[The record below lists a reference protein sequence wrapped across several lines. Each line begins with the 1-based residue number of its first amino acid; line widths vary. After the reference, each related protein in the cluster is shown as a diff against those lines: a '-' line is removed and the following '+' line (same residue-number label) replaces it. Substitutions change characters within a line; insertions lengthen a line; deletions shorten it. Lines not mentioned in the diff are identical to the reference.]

1 MSPSETI
8 AQESGEIKIA
18 KLGKDNYELWSIRV
32 EAYLESKGYASVLE
46 HGHVRPSDVSLAEWR
61 TMHGLDASVTDTQV
75 VVNLQKKDRSARAL
89 IIQCI
94 DDANL
99 KMVKS
104 KTLSAK
110 DIWDKLRQHHEGNA
124 KPFKI
129 RTFMIDKADQL
140 DDLGQK
146 FGDEA
151 MIAYILQALPPS
163 YEMLKQAI
171 RLGENRS
178 VDHVINRLTDEYTER
193 KLSGKFDKLLKNAG
207 ALAVQST
214 QASRDP
220 NCVCRG
226 CKGKGHFAM
235 DPECPKYDAKKNHGR
250 ARNRNKKKKQDSKES
265 ADSNELAEFVLTVKS
280 LDESHSL
287 QDNVANR
294 VSQVNQG
301 EIWILDTGASQHYV
315 GDASLLSN
323 RQSGNLKV
331 QTASG
336 QVVHCDTYGM
346 VRFKLK
352 SGASLS
358 LANVYHLPGAPVN
371 LISTRA
377 LFKSGAKCGWED
389 GKDVMTITYQ
399 GVILAKTLSGTGYA
413 LDFTRIVEDQAHV
426 ATRATVGAPLMEWHR
441 RYGHVPVSSI
451 MELVKS
457 GAVEGLVLTDE
468 KVHDCEPCISS
479 KSRASKFSELA
490 TQVTDVLQRV
500 FMDIGFVA
508 EDQVDFQ
515 GRKAYLAIVD
525 QYSTAKWTFPLKT
538 KSAEEV
544 TRVWIAFRQGVEK
557 MTGRK
562 IKRVRTDNG
571 TEFTNKLIGAD
582 FQSQGILHETS
593 APYTPQQN
601 GTVERFNGSLMAIVR
616 AVLAASKLSWKYWSY
631 ALAYATFV
639 ANRIL
644 HAKLEGK
651 TAYEVFYG
659 KKPKVSH
666 FRPFGSTVYAQ
677 VPKSKRSKLEST
689 SVKGIFIGYDSEY
702 NYRVLVDPDSDHKVI
717 VMRDISVLEHKSEQV
732 GVPEVTTLPVGPDE
746 EKGPVDNDEIVV
758 DELQD
763 CKSYNSFQLAPRFSL
778 SCSSNFIGLVSL
790 VCAKQLHWSGLL
802 APTSYQRGHLR
813 ARPRHFFFRA
823 SHGSAPPT
831 LRTPGMSDS
840 DVPKPT
846 TLTVP
851 PPRPPTQITA
861 FAASDLLR
869 DADGYQDWVL
879 TLCSRMPSDVIDYLK
894 SGVPPTS
901 WPPAYVPLWDHYARA
916 SICAAVDPR
925 LVLPGLSQY
934 FGDTHSGHKIWAA
947 LRTRYGAVSAVD
959 LLPVISRLFSPDLM
973 PDTADAFLQFR
984 DRFENDSRLLNDSD
998 VTTDSLLASHLL
1010 ARMPP
1015 SLSAWR
1021 TTFVNS
1027 QGTSRTLPHAAEIL
1041 DRIYREIKAR
1051 PIDPL
1056 AAATVTAT
1064 SPQRTPPSPC
1074 PNPTCR
1080 KMHWL
1085 RDCPDTTWAAA
1096 FRARK
1101 AASGTTSRAHKKGS
1115 RTIASPAVTSP
1126 TDTERPEPTTFTA
1139 CLLATPS
1146 AFPKSAW
1153 LLDSGANRHM
1163 ANDSTLFSSLRPF
1176 TGPHVAGVAGSLPST
1191 GCGSVRLSTSAGPV
1205 VATDVLLVPSLPCNL
1220 LSVRRLDRL
1229 GFTVSFGSGHAAI
1242 RNSSGTV
1249 VATAR
1254 AIANDLYALNVAP
1267 STCMPNA
1274 LLATPHR
1281 VSLLTLHRRLAHLPV
1296 AQLKNVVQKGLVTG
1310 VDWVYSEEEFRSFHC
1325 NACLASK
1332 AHALPFARSK
1342 SIAPGRLALIH
1353 VDVAQMPRASFGG
1366 HRYMLVIVDDYSRK
1380 QWCLLLT
1387 YKSDVFHR
1395 LRDWILEVE
1404 NATGDRVKTIRSDN
1418 GGEFTLRTF
1427 VDFCVAKGIRRELT
1441 IPYTPQQNGRVERT
1455 NRTIKEGILALLYS
1469 AGADTRLWAEAA
1481 KYFVHCKNLLPHAG
1495 IHGEVPDTRWYG
1507 MAPDVS
1513 SLRTFGCR
1521 AWHCLPSVK
1530 RTDLD
1535 PKAVPLI
1542 FVGLDDHAKAYRL
1555 FDPATRKI
1563 LLSRNVV
1570 FRESE
1575 FPALQPAANTTT
1587 GATPL
1592 PVAAEV
1598 YPDQVDHSEPLL
1610 VASPRSPAPRAAPPG
1625 PAPVASDQGLRRPS
1639 PGRAVPDQDSHAPPA
1654 SDQGPSPASDQGSPT
1669 ASDQGSSDSAISTP
1683 CPSPRPVVPR
1693 PLPAPPSPARSE
1705 SPDPIDLLPR
1715 SSDLASFCL
1724 APEFP
1729 DDLDDALHSPPPV
1742 AYLASGAAALLNN
1755 APPDSTEL
1763 IAPARDPPHWR
1774 AAMATPQ
1781 ADEWRLAAQAEFDSL
1796 SRDFSAFTPIDE
1808 SLVPA
1813 DAKILGSRFVFRT
1826 KRDQHG
1832 QVKSYKG
1839 RLVARGDSQRSG
1851 IDFDETFAPVAKFT
1865 SIRALLALAAAHGY
1879 HVHQADIDKAYL
1891 HGKLDKPLYIRV
1903 PDGIYM
1909 PGKVLQLHR
1918 SLYGLRQAGRIWND
1932 EIDSALSAL
1941 GYAATESDHCVYV
1954 RTAGDERH
1962 YIALYVDDLLMIS
1975 PSLPEIERTLQ
1986 GLEQRYGVKRL
1997 GEAEYIL
2004 GIQIRRSDD
2013 GSITLS
2019 QEQYLKD
2026 VLARFGMSDAHPV
2039 ATPMQPDL
2047 RLEVEL
2053 QPTPFPDRTR
2063 YLQAIGS
2070 LMYASTGTRPDLAY
2084 TVGYL
2089 ARFSR
2094 APSTAAWGAIK
2105 HAFRYVAGT
2114 LSHGL
2119 RFAHGASPPLVGYS
2133 DCNWGACL
2141 SSSKSTMGYNFIYA
2155 GAAVSWSSRLQSRVA
2170 DSTCDAEYL
2179 GLSHAGKEAIFLR
2192 QLFGELGLS
2201 SSEPVLIYGDNQ
2213 GANALTKNPVFHA
2226 RTRHIRLREH
2236 FVRDMVSLGDIVIQ
2250 YITTSEMTADIF
2262 TKALSRDLFARHRGR
2277 LGAGQLAPRFSLSCS
2292 SNFIGLV
2299 SLTHHRL
2306 SSCAHHKDQVDGEQM
2321 PPARQNRPRWE
2332 YGDPA
2337 VKGRNPGRYE
2347 EIDANNKIPHRTRS
2361 QRRDAEQQVMYGSAM
2376 SVSLPPVPSNYEE
2389 AMASPEADKWI
2400 AAIKAELDAMAR
2412 HQVLIDSDL
2421 PSGARALGSK
2431 WVFTRK
2437 ENAQGEVTRYKAR
2450 LVAQGFAQRPGIDY
2464 NETFAPVARP
2474 STMLSL
2480 VGTAAAQG
2488 LFLEQFDF
2496 DSAFLNGTMTEM
2508 GYMKYPK
2515 GWDRPQTG
2523 QALRLVKSMYGTK
2536 QAPREWNAA
2545 VNSLMVERGY
2555 KRSDADSCLYVK
2567 RVDEKFIYITLYVD
2581 DGMVASNDQEFL
2593 DSEIEAFNKVYKL
2606 KRLGPVK
2613 LFLGLEFERTSDYI
2627 FVHQSKYIRDL
2638 VAMYGG
2644 GSVSKHPVKVPM
2656 EPRSDVEHSTDP
2668 FDDVALYQSAVGAL
2682 QYAAHRA
2689 RPDIVTSV
2697 RAAASKVSAPTQAD
2711 WIAVKRIIRYL
2722 QGTVDWGLKF
2732 NHGGSTV
2739 FELYSDASWGDDM
2752 STGKSIGAF
2761 VSILAGAAI
2770 SWQSKQQLMVA
2781 TSTTEAEILAAS
2793 AAAKEAMWLRRLAAD
2808 LELEQPKATLIW
2820 EDNQAVIAIALNPAH
2835 HGRTKHYNVHH
2846 FYIRERV
2853 TAGDIRIKYCK
2864 TGAMTADILTKPL
2877 ARNLFELHR
2886 EGMGMVGAGAR
2897 VLCGGPAEA
2906 AGCLHEIASFWP
2918 SCFSLFST
2926 THSISHL
2933 A

>member
-1 MSPSETI
+1 M
-8 AQESGEIKIA
+8 
-18 KLGKDNYELWSIRV
+18 ELS
-32 EAYLESKGYASVLE
+32 
-46 HGHVRPSDVSLAEWR
+46 
-61 TMHGLDASVTDTQV
+61 
-75 VVNLQKKDRSARAL
+75 
-89 IIQCI
+89 
-94 DDANL
+94 
-99 KMVKS
+99 
-104 KTLSAK
+104 
-110 DIWDKLRQHHEGNA
+110 NA
-124 KPFKI
+124 KYDEDENMGEFLKS
-129 RTFMIDKADQL
+129 MIDKADQL

-146 FGDEA
+146 C
-151 MIAYILQALPPS
+151 
-163 YEMLKQAI
+163 LKQAI

-294 VSQVNQG
+294 VSQLNQG

-441 RYGHVPVSSI
+441 
-451 MELVKS
+451 
-457 GAVEGLVLTDE
+457 AVEGLVLTDE

-689 SVKGIFIGYDSEY
+689 SVKGIFIGYNSEY

-717 VMRDISVLEHKSEQV
+717 VTRDISVLEHKSEQV

-758 DELQD
+758 DKLQ
-763 CKSYNSFQLAPRFSL
+763 
-778 SCSSNFIGLVSL
+778 
-790 VCAKQLHWSGLL
+790 
-802 APTSYQRGHLR
+802 
-813 ARPRHFFFRA
+813 
-823 SHGSAPPT
+823 
-831 LRTPGMSDS
+831 
-840 DVPKPT
+840 
-846 TLTVP
+846 
-851 PPRPPTQITA
+851 
-861 FAASDLLR
+861 
-869 DADGYQDWVL
+869 
-879 TLCSRMPSDVIDYLK
+879 
-894 SGVPPTS
+894 
-901 WPPAYVPLWDHYARA
+901 
-916 SICAAVDPR
+916 
-925 LVLPGLSQY
+925 
-934 FGDTHSGHKIWAA
+934 
-947 LRTRYGAVSAVD
+947 
-959 LLPVISRLFSPDLM
+959 
-973 PDTADAFLQFR
+973 
-984 DRFENDSRLLNDSD
+984 
-998 VTTDSLLASHLL
+998 
-1010 ARMPP
+1010 
-1015 SLSAWR
+1015 
-1021 TTFVNS
+1021 
-1027 QGTSRTLPHAAEIL
+1027 
-1041 DRIYREIKAR
+1041 
-1051 PIDPL
+1051 
-1056 AAATVTAT
+1056 
-1064 SPQRTPPSPC
+1064 
-1074 PNPTCR
+1074 
-1080 KMHWL
+1080 
-1085 RDCPDTTWAAA
+1085 
-1096 FRARK
+1096 
-1101 AASGTTSRAHKKGS
+1101 
-1115 RTIASPAVTSP
+1115 
-1126 TDTERPEPTTFTA
+1126 
-1139 CLLATPS
+1139 
-1146 AFPKSAW
+1146 
-1153 LLDSGANRHM
+1153 
-1163 ANDSTLFSSLRPF
+1163 
-1176 TGPHVAGVAGSLPST
+1176 
-1191 GCGSVRLSTSAGPV
+1191 
-1205 VATDVLLVPSLPCNL
+1205 
-1220 LSVRRLDRL
+1220 
-1229 GFTVSFGSGHAAI
+1229 
-1242 RNSSGTV
+1242 
-1249 VATAR
+1249 
-1254 AIANDLYALNVAP
+1254 
-1267 STCMPNA
+1267 
-1274 LLATPHR
+1274 
-1281 VSLLTLHRRLAHLPV
+1281 
-1296 AQLKNVVQKGLVTG
+1296 
-1310 VDWVYSEEEFRSFHC
+1310 
-1325 NACLASK
+1325 
-1332 AHALPFARSK
+1332 
-1342 SIAPGRLALIH
+1342 
-1353 VDVAQMPRASFGG
+1353 
-1366 HRYMLVIVDDYSRK
+1366 
-1380 QWCLLLT
+1380 
-1387 YKSDVFHR
+1387 
-1395 LRDWILEVE
+1395 
-1404 NATGDRVKTIRSDN
+1404 
-1418 GGEFTLRTF
+1418 
-1427 VDFCVAKGIRRELT
+1427 
-1441 IPYTPQQNGRVERT
+1441 
-1455 NRTIKEGILALLYS
+1455 
-1469 AGADTRLWAEAA
+1469 
-1481 KYFVHCKNLLPHAG
+1481 
-1495 IHGEVPDTRWYG
+1495 
-1507 MAPDVS
+1507 
-1513 SLRTFGCR
+1513 
-1521 AWHCLPSVK
+1521 
-1530 RTDLD
+1530 
-1535 PKAVPLI
+1535 
-1542 FVGLDDHAKAYRL
+1542 
-1555 FDPATRKI
+1555 
-1563 LLSRNVV
+1563 
-1570 FRESE
+1570 
-1575 FPALQPAANTTT
+1575 
-1587 GATPL
+1587 
-1592 PVAAEV
+1592 
-1598 YPDQVDHSEPLL
+1598 
-1610 VASPRSPAPRAAPPG
+1610 
-1625 PAPVASDQGLRRPS
+1625 
-1639 PGRAVPDQDSHAPPA
+1639 
-1654 SDQGPSPASDQGSPT
+1654 
-1669 ASDQGSSDSAISTP
+1669 
-1683 CPSPRPVVPR
+1683 
-1693 PLPAPPSPARSE
+1693 
-1705 SPDPIDLLPR
+1705 
-1715 SSDLASFCL
+1715 
-1724 APEFP
+1724 
-1729 DDLDDALHSPPPV
+1729 
-1742 AYLASGAAALLNN
+1742 
-1755 APPDSTEL
+1755 
-1763 IAPARDPPHWR
+1763 
-1774 AAMATPQ
+1774 
-1781 ADEWRLAAQAEFDSL
+1781 
-1796 SRDFSAFTPIDE
+1796 
-1808 SLVPA
+1808 
-1813 DAKILGSRFVFRT
+1813 
-1826 KRDQHG
+1826 
-1832 QVKSYKG
+1832 
-1839 RLVARGDSQRSG
+1839 
-1851 IDFDETFAPVAKFT
+1851 
-1865 SIRALLALAAAHGY
+1865 
-1879 HVHQADIDKAYL
+1879 
-1891 HGKLDKPLYIRV
+1891 
-1903 PDGIYM
+1903 
-1909 PGKVLQLHR
+1909 
-1918 SLYGLRQAGRIWND
+1918 
-1932 EIDSALSAL
+1932 
-1941 GYAATESDHCVYV
+1941 
-1954 RTAGDERH
+1954 
-1962 YIALYVDDLLMIS
+1962 
-1975 PSLPEIERTLQ
+1975 
-1986 GLEQRYGVKRL
+1986 
-1997 GEAEYIL
+1997 
-2004 GIQIRRSDD
+2004 
-2013 GSITLS
+2013 
-2019 QEQYLKD
+2019 
-2026 VLARFGMSDAHPV
+2026 
-2039 ATPMQPDL
+2039 
-2047 RLEVEL
+2047 
-2053 QPTPFPDRTR
+2053 
-2063 YLQAIGS
+2063 
-2070 LMYASTGTRPDLAY
+2070 
-2084 TVGYL
+2084 
-2089 ARFSR
+2089 
-2094 APSTAAWGAIK
+2094 
-2105 HAFRYVAGT
+2105 
-2114 LSHGL
+2114 
-2119 RFAHGASPPLVGYS
+2119 
-2133 DCNWGACL
+2133 
-2141 SSSKSTMGYNFIYA
+2141 
-2155 GAAVSWSSRLQSRVA
+2155 
-2170 DSTCDAEYL
+2170 
-2179 GLSHAGKEAIFLR
+2179 
-2192 QLFGELGLS
+2192 
-2201 SSEPVLIYGDNQ
+2201 
-2213 GANALTKNPVFHA
+2213 
-2226 RTRHIRLREH
+2226 
-2236 FVRDMVSLGDIVIQ
+2236 
-2250 YITTSEMTADIF
+2250 
-2262 TKALSRDLFARHRGR
+2262 
-2277 LGAGQLAPRFSLSCS
+2277 
-2292 SNFIGLV
+2292 
-2299 SLTHHRL
+2299 
-2306 SSCAHHKDQVDGEQM
+2306 DQVDGEQM

-2431 WVFTRK
+2431 
-2437 ENAQGEVTRYKAR
+2437 
-2450 LVAQGFAQRPGIDY
+2450 FAQRPGIDY

-2474 STMLSL
+2474 STILSL

-2508 GYMKYPK
+2508 VYMNRY
-2515 GWDRPQTG
+2515 
-2523 QALRLVKSMYGTK
+2523 
-2536 QAPREWNAA
+2536 
-2545 VNSLMVERGY
+2545 
-2555 KRSDADSCLYVK
+2555 
-2567 RVDEKFIYITLYVD
+2567 EKFIYITLYVD

-2770 SWQSKQQLMVA
+2770 SWQSKQQSMVA

-2793 AAAKEAMWLRRLAAD
+2793 AAAKEAMWLRRLATD

-2886 EGMGMVGAGAR
+2886 EGMGMVSLGALTRTYGLSSGAGAR

>member
-46 HGHVRPSDVSLAEWR
+46 HGHVRPSDVSLAERR

-129 RTFMIDKADQL
+129 RTLLMELSNAKYDEDENMGEFLKSMIDKADQL

-151 MIAYILQALPPS
+151 MIAYIFQALPPS

-193 KLSGKFDKLLKNAG
+193 KLSGRFDKLLKNAG

-235 DPECPKYDAKKNHGR
+235 DPECPKYDAKKNHGC

-265 ADSNELAEFVLTVKS
+265 ADSNELAKFVLTVKS

-301 EIWILDTGASQHYV
+301 EIWILDTGASQHYI
-315 GDASLLSN
+315 GDAILLSN

-346 VRFKLK
+346 VRFKLR

-399 GVILAKTLSGTGYA
+399 GAIVAKTLSGTGYA
-413 LDFTRIVEDQAHV
+413 LDFTRIVEDQAQV

-451 MELVKS
+451 LELVKS

-500 FMDIGFVA
+500 FMDIRFVA

-601 GTVERFNGSLMAIVR
+601 GTVEHFNGSLMAIVC
-616 AVLAASKLSWKYWSY
+616 AVLAASKLSWKYWLY

-677 VPKSKRSKLEST
+677 VPKSN
-689 SVKGIFIGYDSEY
+689 EY

-717 VMRDISVLEHKSEQV
+717 VTRDIAVLEHKSEQV

-746 EKGPVDNDEIVV
+746 EKGPVDNDDVVV
-758 DELQD
+758 DKLQD
-763 CKSYNSFQLAPRFSL
+763 Q
-778 SCSSNFIGLVSL
+778 
-790 VCAKQLHWSGLL
+790 
-802 APTSYQRGHLR
+802 
-813 ARPRHFFFRA
+813 
-823 SHGSAPPT
+823 
-831 LRTPGMSDS
+831 
-840 DVPKPT
+840 
-846 TLTVP
+846 
-851 PPRPPTQITA
+851 
-861 FAASDLLR
+861 
-869 DADGYQDWVL
+869 
-879 TLCSRMPSDVIDYLK
+879 
-894 SGVPPTS
+894 
-901 WPPAYVPLWDHYARA
+901 
-916 SICAAVDPR
+916 
-925 LVLPGLSQY
+925 
-934 FGDTHSGHKIWAA
+934 
-947 LRTRYGAVSAVD
+947 
-959 LLPVISRLFSPDLM
+959 
-973 PDTADAFLQFR
+973 
-984 DRFENDSRLLNDSD
+984 
-998 VTTDSLLASHLL
+998 
-1010 ARMPP
+1010 
-1015 SLSAWR
+1015 
-1021 TTFVNS
+1021 VN
-1027 QGTSRTLPHAAEIL
+1027 
-1041 DRIYREIKAR
+1041 
-1051 PIDPL
+1051 
-1056 AAATVTAT
+1056 
-1064 SPQRTPPSPC
+1064 
-1074 PNPTCR
+1074 
-1080 KMHWL
+1080 
-1085 RDCPDTTWAAA
+1085 
-1096 FRARK
+1096 
-1101 AASGTTSRAHKKGS
+1101 
-1115 RTIASPAVTSP
+1115 
-1126 TDTERPEPTTFTA
+1126 
-1139 CLLATPS
+1139 
-1146 AFPKSAW
+1146 
-1153 LLDSGANRHM
+1153 
-1163 ANDSTLFSSLRPF
+1163 
-1176 TGPHVAGVAGSLPST
+1176 
-1191 GCGSVRLSTSAGPV
+1191 
-1205 VATDVLLVPSLPCNL
+1205 
-1220 LSVRRLDRL
+1220 
-1229 GFTVSFGSGHAAI
+1229 
-1242 RNSSGTV
+1242 
-1249 VATAR
+1249 
-1254 AIANDLYALNVAP
+1254 
-1267 STCMPNA
+1267 
-1274 LLATPHR
+1274 
-1281 VSLLTLHRRLAHLPV
+1281 
-1296 AQLKNVVQKGLVTG
+1296 
-1310 VDWVYSEEEFRSFHC
+1310 
-1325 NACLASK
+1325 
-1332 AHALPFARSK
+1332 
-1342 SIAPGRLALIH
+1342 
-1353 VDVAQMPRASFGG
+1353 
-1366 HRYMLVIVDDYSRK
+1366 
-1380 QWCLLLT
+1380 
-1387 YKSDVFHR
+1387 
-1395 LRDWILEVE
+1395 
-1404 NATGDRVKTIRSDN
+1404 
-1418 GGEFTLRTF
+1418 
-1427 VDFCVAKGIRRELT
+1427 
-1441 IPYTPQQNGRVERT
+1441 
-1455 NRTIKEGILALLYS
+1455 
-1469 AGADTRLWAEAA
+1469 
-1481 KYFVHCKNLLPHAG
+1481 
-1495 IHGEVPDTRWYG
+1495 
-1507 MAPDVS
+1507 
-1513 SLRTFGCR
+1513 
-1521 AWHCLPSVK
+1521 
-1530 RTDLD
+1530 
-1535 PKAVPLI
+1535 
-1542 FVGLDDHAKAYRL
+1542 
-1555 FDPATRKI
+1555 
-1563 LLSRNVV
+1563 
-1570 FRESE
+1570 
-1575 FPALQPAANTTT
+1575 
-1587 GATPL
+1587 
-1592 PVAAEV
+1592 
-1598 YPDQVDHSEPLL
+1598 
-1610 VASPRSPAPRAAPPG
+1610 
-1625 PAPVASDQGLRRPS
+1625 
-1639 PGRAVPDQDSHAPPA
+1639 
-1654 SDQGPSPASDQGSPT
+1654 
-1669 ASDQGSSDSAISTP
+1669 
-1683 CPSPRPVVPR
+1683 
-1693 PLPAPPSPARSE
+1693 
-1705 SPDPIDLLPR
+1705 
-1715 SSDLASFCL
+1715 
-1724 APEFP
+1724 
-1729 DDLDDALHSPPPV
+1729 
-1742 AYLASGAAALLNN
+1742 
-1755 APPDSTEL
+1755 
-1763 IAPARDPPHWR
+1763 
-1774 AAMATPQ
+1774 
-1781 ADEWRLAAQAEFDSL
+1781 
-1796 SRDFSAFTPIDE
+1796 
-1808 SLVPA
+1808 
-1813 DAKILGSRFVFRT
+1813 
-1826 KRDQHG
+1826 
-1832 QVKSYKG
+1832 
-1839 RLVARGDSQRSG
+1839 
-1851 IDFDETFAPVAKFT
+1851 
-1865 SIRALLALAAAHGY
+1865 
-1879 HVHQADIDKAYL
+1879 
-1891 HGKLDKPLYIRV
+1891 
-1903 PDGIYM
+1903 
-1909 PGKVLQLHR
+1909 
-1918 SLYGLRQAGRIWND
+1918 
-1932 EIDSALSAL
+1932 
-1941 GYAATESDHCVYV
+1941 
-1954 RTAGDERH
+1954 
-1962 YIALYVDDLLMIS
+1962 
-1975 PSLPEIERTLQ
+1975 
-1986 GLEQRYGVKRL
+1986 
-1997 GEAEYIL
+1997 
-2004 GIQIRRSDD
+2004 
-2013 GSITLS
+2013 
-2019 QEQYLKD
+2019 
-2026 VLARFGMSDAHPV
+2026 
-2039 ATPMQPDL
+2039 
-2047 RLEVEL
+2047 
-2053 QPTPFPDRTR
+2053 
-2063 YLQAIGS
+2063 
-2070 LMYASTGTRPDLAY
+2070 
-2084 TVGYL
+2084 
-2089 ARFSR
+2089 
-2094 APSTAAWGAIK
+2094 
-2105 HAFRYVAGT
+2105 
-2114 LSHGL
+2114 
-2119 RFAHGASPPLVGYS
+2119 
-2133 DCNWGACL
+2133 
-2141 SSSKSTMGYNFIYA
+2141 
-2155 GAAVSWSSRLQSRVA
+2155 
-2170 DSTCDAEYL
+2170 
-2179 GLSHAGKEAIFLR
+2179 
-2192 QLFGELGLS
+2192 
-2201 SSEPVLIYGDNQ
+2201 
-2213 GANALTKNPVFHA
+2213 
-2226 RTRHIRLREH
+2226 
-2236 FVRDMVSLGDIVIQ
+2236 
-2250 YITTSEMTADIF
+2250 
-2262 TKALSRDLFARHRGR
+2262 
-2277 LGAGQLAPRFSLSCS
+2277 
-2292 SNFIGLV
+2292 
-2299 SLTHHRL
+2299 
-2306 SSCAHHKDQVDGEQM
+2306 
-2321 PPARQNRPRWE
+2321 
-2332 YGDPA
+2332 DPA

-2347 EIDANNKIPHRTRS
+2347 EIDANNEIPHRTRS

-2376 SVSLPPVPSNYEE
+2376 SVSFPPVPSNYKE
-2389 AMASPEADKWI
+2389 AMPSPKADKWI

-2412 HQVLIDSDL
+2412 HQVLINSDL

-2464 NETFAPVARP
+2464 NKTFAPVARP
-2474 STMLSL
+2474 STILSL

-2496 DSAFLNGTMTEM
+2496 DSAFLNKTMTEM
-2508 GYMKYPK
+2508 VYMKYPK

-2567 RVDEKFIYITLYVD
+2567 RVDEKFIYITLYMD

-2593 DSEIEAFNKVYKL
+2593 DAEIEAFNKVYKL

-2613 LFLGLEFERTSDYI
+2613 LFLGLEFERMSDYI

-2638 VAMYGG
+2638 VAMYIG
-2644 GSVSKHPVKVPM
+2644 GSVSKHLETPHAAVLQNDRQDQTIKRGTHLEPRVSELAKAKGGSRRAQAIQLSQKFYRLPLYLGQRPQALQHPVKVPM
-2656 EPRSDVEHSTDP
+2656 EPRSDVKHSTDP
-2668 FDDVALYQSAVGAL
+2668 FDDVTLYQSA
-2682 QYAAHRA
+2682 
-2689 RPDIVTSV
+2689 
-2697 RAAASKVSAPTQAD
+2697 VSAPTQAD

-2752 STGKSIGAF
+2752 STGKSIGA
-2761 VSILAGAAI
+2761 
-2770 SWQSKQQLMVA
+2770 KQQSMVA

-2793 AAAKEAMWLRRLAAD
+2793 TAAKEAMWLRRLAAD

-2835 HGRTKHYNVHH
+2835 HGRTKHYSVHH

-2886 EGMGMVGAGAR
+2886 EGMGMVSLGALTSGK
-2897 VLCGGPAEA
+2897 VAEA

>member
-129 RTFMIDKADQL
+129 RTLLMELSNAKYDEDENMGEFLKSMIDKADQL

-250 ARNRNKKKKQDSKES
+250 ARNRNKRKKQDSKES

-294 VSQVNQG
+294 VSQLNQG

-525 QYSTAKWTFPLKT
+525 QYSTAKWTFSLKT

-689 SVKGIFIGYDSEY
+689 LVKGIFIGYDSEY

-717 VMRDISVLEHKSEQV
+717 VTRDISVLEHKSEQV

-763 CKSYNSFQLAPRFSL
+763 
-778 SCSSNFIGLVSL
+778 
-790 VCAKQLHWSGLL
+790 
-802 APTSYQRGHLR
+802 
-813 ARPRHFFFRA
+813 
-823 SHGSAPPT
+823 
-831 LRTPGMSDS
+831 
-840 DVPKPT
+840 
-846 TLTVP
+846 
-851 PPRPPTQITA
+851 
-861 FAASDLLR
+861 
-869 DADGYQDWVL
+869 
-879 TLCSRMPSDVIDYLK
+879 
-894 SGVPPTS
+894 
-901 WPPAYVPLWDHYARA
+901 
-916 SICAAVDPR
+916 
-925 LVLPGLSQY
+925 
-934 FGDTHSGHKIWAA
+934 
-947 LRTRYGAVSAVD
+947 
-959 LLPVISRLFSPDLM
+959 
-973 PDTADAFLQFR
+973 
-984 DRFENDSRLLNDSD
+984 
-998 VTTDSLLASHLL
+998 
-1010 ARMPP
+1010 
-1015 SLSAWR
+1015 
-1021 TTFVNS
+1021 
-1027 QGTSRTLPHAAEIL
+1027 
-1041 DRIYREIKAR
+1041 
-1051 PIDPL
+1051 
-1056 AAATVTAT
+1056 
-1064 SPQRTPPSPC
+1064 
-1074 PNPTCR
+1074 
-1080 KMHWL
+1080 
-1085 RDCPDTTWAAA
+1085 
-1096 FRARK
+1096 
-1101 AASGTTSRAHKKGS
+1101 
-1115 RTIASPAVTSP
+1115 
-1126 TDTERPEPTTFTA
+1126 
-1139 CLLATPS
+1139 
-1146 AFPKSAW
+1146 
-1153 LLDSGANRHM
+1153 
-1163 ANDSTLFSSLRPF
+1163 
-1176 TGPHVAGVAGSLPST
+1176 
-1191 GCGSVRLSTSAGPV
+1191 
-1205 VATDVLLVPSLPCNL
+1205 
-1220 LSVRRLDRL
+1220 
-1229 GFTVSFGSGHAAI
+1229 
-1242 RNSSGTV
+1242 
-1249 VATAR
+1249 
-1254 AIANDLYALNVAP
+1254 
-1267 STCMPNA
+1267 
-1274 LLATPHR
+1274 
-1281 VSLLTLHRRLAHLPV
+1281 
-1296 AQLKNVVQKGLVTG
+1296 
-1310 VDWVYSEEEFRSFHC
+1310 
-1325 NACLASK
+1325 
-1332 AHALPFARSK
+1332 
-1342 SIAPGRLALIH
+1342 
-1353 VDVAQMPRASFGG
+1353 
-1366 HRYMLVIVDDYSRK
+1366 
-1380 QWCLLLT
+1380 
-1387 YKSDVFHR
+1387 
-1395 LRDWILEVE
+1395 
-1404 NATGDRVKTIRSDN
+1404 
-1418 GGEFTLRTF
+1418 
-1427 VDFCVAKGIRRELT
+1427 
-1441 IPYTPQQNGRVERT
+1441 
-1455 NRTIKEGILALLYS
+1455 
-1469 AGADTRLWAEAA
+1469 
-1481 KYFVHCKNLLPHAG
+1481 
-1495 IHGEVPDTRWYG
+1495 
-1507 MAPDVS
+1507 
-1513 SLRTFGCR
+1513 
-1521 AWHCLPSVK
+1521 
-1530 RTDLD
+1530 
-1535 PKAVPLI
+1535 
-1542 FVGLDDHAKAYRL
+1542 
-1555 FDPATRKI
+1555 
-1563 LLSRNVV
+1563 
-1570 FRESE
+1570 
-1575 FPALQPAANTTT
+1575 
-1587 GATPL
+1587 
-1592 PVAAEV
+1592 
-1598 YPDQVDHSEPLL
+1598 
-1610 VASPRSPAPRAAPPG
+1610 
-1625 PAPVASDQGLRRPS
+1625 
-1639 PGRAVPDQDSHAPPA
+1639 
-1654 SDQGPSPASDQGSPT
+1654 
-1669 ASDQGSSDSAISTP
+1669 
-1683 CPSPRPVVPR
+1683 
-1693 PLPAPPSPARSE
+1693 
-1705 SPDPIDLLPR
+1705 
-1715 SSDLASFCL
+1715 
-1724 APEFP
+1724 
-1729 DDLDDALHSPPPV
+1729 
-1742 AYLASGAAALLNN
+1742 
-1755 APPDSTEL
+1755 
-1763 IAPARDPPHWR
+1763 
-1774 AAMATPQ
+1774 
-1781 ADEWRLAAQAEFDSL
+1781 
-1796 SRDFSAFTPIDE
+1796 
-1808 SLVPA
+1808 
-1813 DAKILGSRFVFRT
+1813 
-1826 KRDQHG
+1826 
-1832 QVKSYKG
+1832 
-1839 RLVARGDSQRSG
+1839 
-1851 IDFDETFAPVAKFT
+1851 
-1865 SIRALLALAAAHGY
+1865 
-1879 HVHQADIDKAYL
+1879 
-1891 HGKLDKPLYIRV
+1891 
-1903 PDGIYM
+1903 
-1909 PGKVLQLHR
+1909 
-1918 SLYGLRQAGRIWND
+1918 
-1932 EIDSALSAL
+1932 
-1941 GYAATESDHCVYV
+1941 
-1954 RTAGDERH
+1954 
-1962 YIALYVDDLLMIS
+1962 
-1975 PSLPEIERTLQ
+1975 
-1986 GLEQRYGVKRL
+1986 
-1997 GEAEYIL
+1997 
-2004 GIQIRRSDD
+2004 
-2013 GSITLS
+2013 
-2019 QEQYLKD
+2019 
-2026 VLARFGMSDAHPV
+2026 
-2039 ATPMQPDL
+2039 
-2047 RLEVEL
+2047 
-2053 QPTPFPDRTR
+2053 
-2063 YLQAIGS
+2063 
-2070 LMYASTGTRPDLAY
+2070 
-2084 TVGYL
+2084 
-2089 ARFSR
+2089 
-2094 APSTAAWGAIK
+2094 
-2105 HAFRYVAGT
+2105 
-2114 LSHGL
+2114 
-2119 RFAHGASPPLVGYS
+2119 
-2133 DCNWGACL
+2133 
-2141 SSSKSTMGYNFIYA
+2141 
-2155 GAAVSWSSRLQSRVA
+2155 
-2170 DSTCDAEYL
+2170 
-2179 GLSHAGKEAIFLR
+2179 
-2192 QLFGELGLS
+2192 
-2201 SSEPVLIYGDNQ
+2201 
-2213 GANALTKNPVFHA
+2213 
-2226 RTRHIRLREH
+2226 
-2236 FVRDMVSLGDIVIQ
+2236 
-2250 YITTSEMTADIF
+2250 
-2262 TKALSRDLFARHRGR
+2262 
-2277 LGAGQLAPRFSLSCS
+2277 
-2292 SNFIGLV
+2292 
-2299 SLTHHRL
+2299 
-2306 SSCAHHKDQVDGEQM
+2306 QVDGEQM

-2347 EIDANNKIPHRTRS
+2347 EIDANNEIPHRTCS

-2474 STMLSL
+2474 STILSL

-2508 GYMKYPK
+2508 VYMKYPK

-2770 SWQSKQQLMVA
+2770 SWQSKQQSMVA

>member
-1 MSPSETI
+1 MLCLAPSI
-8 AQESGEIKIA
+8 
-18 KLGKDNYELWSIRV
+18 
-32 EAYLESKGYASVLE
+32 
-46 HGHVRPSDVSLAEWR
+46 
-61 TMHGLDASVTDTQV
+61 
-75 VVNLQKKDRSARAL
+75 
-89 IIQCI
+89 
-94 DDANL
+94 
-99 KMVKS
+99 
-104 KTLSAK
+104 
-110 DIWDKLRQHHEGNA
+110 
-124 KPFKI
+124 F
-129 RTFMIDKADQL
+129 
-140 DDLGQK
+140 
-146 FGDEA
+146 
-151 MIAYILQALPPS
+151 
-163 YEMLKQAI
+163 
-171 RLGENRS
+171 RLG
-178 VDHVINRLTDEYTER
+178 
-193 KLSGKFDKLLKNAG
+193 
-207 ALAVQST
+207 
-214 QASRDP
+214 P
-220 NCVCRG
+220 
-226 CKGKGHFAM
+226 
-235 DPECPKYDAKKNHGR
+235 
-250 ARNRNKKKKQDSKES
+250 
-265 ADSNELAEFVLTVKS
+265 
-280 LDESHSL
+280 
-287 QDNVANR
+287 
-294 VSQVNQG
+294 
-301 EIWILDTGASQHYV
+301 
-315 GDASLLSN
+315 
-323 RQSGNLKV
+323 
-331 QTASG
+331 
-336 QVVHCDTYGM
+336 
-346 VRFKLK
+346 
-352 SGASLS
+352 
-358 LANVYHLPGAPVN
+358 
-371 LISTRA
+371 
-377 LFKSGAKCGWED
+377 
-389 GKDVMTITYQ
+389 
-399 GVILAKTLSGTGYA
+399 
-413 LDFTRIVEDQAHV
+413 
-426 ATRATVGAPLMEWHR
+426 
-441 RYGHVPVSSI
+441 
-451 MELVKS
+451 
-457 GAVEGLVLTDE
+457 
-468 KVHDCEPCISS
+468 
-479 KSRASKFSELA
+479 
-490 TQVTDVLQRV
+490 
-500 FMDIGFVA
+500 
-508 EDQVDFQ
+508 
-515 GRKAYLAIVD
+515 
-525 QYSTAKWTFPLKT
+525 
-538 KSAEEV
+538 
-544 TRVWIAFRQGVEK
+544 
-557 MTGRK
+557 
-562 IKRVRTDNG
+562 
-571 TEFTNKLIGAD
+571 
-582 FQSQGILHETS
+582 
-593 APYTPQQN
+593 
-601 GTVERFNGSLMAIVR
+601 
-616 AVLAASKLSWKYWSY
+616 
-631 ALAYATFV
+631 
-639 ANRIL
+639 
-644 HAKLEGK
+644 
-651 TAYEVFYG
+651 
-659 KKPKVSH
+659 
-666 FRPFGSTVYAQ
+666 
-677 VPKSKRSKLEST
+677 
-689 SVKGIFIGYDSEY
+689 
-702 NYRVLVDPDSDHKVI
+702 
-717 VMRDISVLEHKSEQV
+717 
-732 GVPEVTTLPVGPDE
+732 
-746 EKGPVDNDEIVV
+746 
-758 DELQD
+758 
-763 CKSYNSFQLAPRFSL
+763 QLAPRFSL

-790 VCAKQLHWSGLL
+790 
-802 APTSYQRGHLR
+802 RGHLR
-813 ARPRHFFFRA
+813 ARPRHFFFFFRA

-1610 VASPRSPAPRAAPPG
+1610 VASPRSPAPRAAPPAAPPG
-1625 PAPVASDQGLRRPS
+1625 PAPV
-1639 PGRAVPDQDSHAPPA
+1639 A

-2299 SLTHHRL
+2299 SLVRFCGAFIISPVRLRVPTPPSRTATYGAIVKAPRVSPPATNTPTVDERFQIRRARWVDRATKWQQSHLWKDRSTWFSPAPSGVPTSMACFNCGRGGHFSQHCTAERQSPVAVQLSAVADPEVRVPISLERVQTRPL
-2306 SSCAHHKDQVDGEQM
+2306 SSVSASMTRPSC
-2321 PPARQNRPRWE
+2321 PPADPVGRMKEGASSSVDVEIYVVLPMTRPTLRLN
-2332 YGDPA
+2332 A
-2337 VKGRNPGRYE
+2337 VE
-2347 EIDANNKIPHRTRS
+2347 D
-2361 QRRDAEQQVMYGSAM
+2361 
-2376 SVSLPPVPSNYEE
+2376 VPSYADAASRMRRYWGPEVVSSRKAE
-2389 AMASPEADKWI
+2389 RTASPAIVRARNII
-2400 AAIKAELDAMAR
+2400 AWT
-2412 HQVLIDSDL
+2412 L
-2421 PSGARALGSK
+2421 PSGRTLRCLVDSGSEVDLVDQDVVRTDPSFTTSRLTAPLHLRLGTRDKSDRCAVFANALFTSGSLDLGLRAFFICRVTAYDAILGLPFLK
-2431 WVFTRK
+2431 DTGMLVGWGVFT
-2437 ENAQGEVTRYKAR
+2437 
-2450 LVAQGFAQRPGIDY
+2450 
-2464 NETFAPVARP
+2464 VARP
-2474 STMLSL
+2474 GPSQP
-2480 VGTAAAQG
+2480 VAKGTHEWDRAVTVAPICSDHWPRAAQP
-2488 LFLEQFDF
+2488 LLD
-2496 DSAFLNGTMTEM
+2496 
-2508 GYMKYPK
+2508 
-2515 GWDRPQTG
+2515 
-2523 QALRLVKSMYGTK
+2523 V
-2536 QAPREWNAA
+2536 
-2545 VNSLMVERGY
+2545 
-2555 KRSDADSCLYVK
+2555 
-2567 RVDEKFIYITLYVD
+2567 VD
-2581 DGMVASNDQEFL
+2581 DPALEDLSESEARTRLAALLEKYSDVFV
-2593 DSEIEAFNKVYKL
+2593 DSLPMDRLPPYRPVNHEIPLIDPNEKVKPRVYPL
-2606 KRLGPVK
+2606 A
-2613 LFLGLEFERTSDYI
+2613 D
-2627 FVHQSKYIRDL
+2627 KYRSQW
-2638 VAMYGG
+2638 AEHSAKYT
-2644 GSVSKHPVKVPM
+2644 
-2656 EPRSDVEHSTDP
+2656 PRSLLGFWSDRLCGPGLPP
-2668 FDDVALYQSAVGAL
+2668 FPKKNSQTARFVIDL
-2682 QYAAHRA
+2682 RA
-2689 RPDIVTSV
+2689 RNSNTAKRFSPIPDMTSV
-2697 RAAASKVSAPTQAD
+2697 RYEVARSRYRSKFDVAAA
-2711 WIAVKRIIRYL
+2711 
-2722 QGTVDWGLKF
+2722 
-2732 NHGGSTV
+2732 
-2739 FELYSDASWGDDM
+2739 FEQ
-2752 STGKSIGAF
+2752 
-2761 VSILAGAAI
+2761 V
-2770 SWQSKQQLMVA
+2770 
-2781 TSTTEAEILAAS
+2781 
-2793 AAAKEAMWLRRLAAD
+2793 R
-2808 LELEQPKATLIW
+2808 
-2820 EDNQAVIAIALNPAH
+2820 VIPE
-2835 HGRTKHYNVHH
+2835 HGRSHRFRHGHGHVH
-2846 FYIRERV
+2846 V
-2853 TAGDIRIKYCK
+2853 AGDAVR
-2864 TGAMTADILTKPL
+2864 
-2877 ARNLFELHR
+2877 
-2886 EGMGMVGAGAR
+2886 
-2897 VLCGGPAEA
+2897 
-2906 AGCLHEIASFWP
+2906 
-2918 SCFSLFST
+2918 
-2926 THSISHL
+2926 
-2933 A
+2933 

>member
-129 RTFMIDKADQL
+129 RTLLMELSNAKYDEDENMGEFLKSMIDKADQL

-426 ATRATVGAPLMEWHR
+426 ATRATVGAPLMKWHR

-479 KSRASKFSELA
+479 K
-490 TQVTDVLQRV
+490 VL
-500 FMDIGFVA
+500 
-508 EDQVDFQ
+508 
-515 GRKAYLAIVD
+515 
-525 QYSTAKWTFPLKT
+525 
-538 KSAEEV
+538 
-544 TRVWIAFRQGVEK
+544 
-557 MTGRK
+557 
-562 IKRVRTDNG
+562 
-571 TEFTNKLIGAD
+571 
-582 FQSQGILHETS
+582 
-593 APYTPQQN
+593 
-601 GTVERFNGSLMAIVR
+601 
-616 AVLAASKLSWKYWSY
+616 
-631 ALAYATFV
+631 
-639 ANRIL
+639 
-644 HAKLEGK
+644 
-651 TAYEVFYG
+651 
-659 KKPKVSH
+659 H

-717 VMRDISVLEHKSEQV
+717 VTRDISVLEHKSEQV

-763 CKSYNSFQLAPRFSL
+763 
-778 SCSSNFIGLVSL
+778 
-790 VCAKQLHWSGLL
+790 
-802 APTSYQRGHLR
+802 
-813 ARPRHFFFRA
+813 
-823 SHGSAPPT
+823 
-831 LRTPGMSDS
+831 
-840 DVPKPT
+840 
-846 TLTVP
+846 
-851 PPRPPTQITA
+851 
-861 FAASDLLR
+861 
-869 DADGYQDWVL
+869 
-879 TLCSRMPSDVIDYLK
+879 
-894 SGVPPTS
+894 
-901 WPPAYVPLWDHYARA
+901 
-916 SICAAVDPR
+916 
-925 LVLPGLSQY
+925 
-934 FGDTHSGHKIWAA
+934 
-947 LRTRYGAVSAVD
+947 
-959 LLPVISRLFSPDLM
+959 
-973 PDTADAFLQFR
+973 
-984 DRFENDSRLLNDSD
+984 
-998 VTTDSLLASHLL
+998 
-1010 ARMPP
+1010 
-1015 SLSAWR
+1015 
-1021 TTFVNS
+1021 
-1027 QGTSRTLPHAAEIL
+1027 
-1041 DRIYREIKAR
+1041 
-1051 PIDPL
+1051 
-1056 AAATVTAT
+1056 
-1064 SPQRTPPSPC
+1064 
-1074 PNPTCR
+1074 
-1080 KMHWL
+1080 
-1085 RDCPDTTWAAA
+1085 
-1096 FRARK
+1096 
-1101 AASGTTSRAHKKGS
+1101 
-1115 RTIASPAVTSP
+1115 
-1126 TDTERPEPTTFTA
+1126 
-1139 CLLATPS
+1139 
-1146 AFPKSAW
+1146 
-1153 LLDSGANRHM
+1153 
-1163 ANDSTLFSSLRPF
+1163 
-1176 TGPHVAGVAGSLPST
+1176 
-1191 GCGSVRLSTSAGPV
+1191 
-1205 VATDVLLVPSLPCNL
+1205 
-1220 LSVRRLDRL
+1220 
-1229 GFTVSFGSGHAAI
+1229 
-1242 RNSSGTV
+1242 
-1249 VATAR
+1249 
-1254 AIANDLYALNVAP
+1254 
-1267 STCMPNA
+1267 
-1274 LLATPHR
+1274 
-1281 VSLLTLHRRLAHLPV
+1281 
-1296 AQLKNVVQKGLVTG
+1296 
-1310 VDWVYSEEEFRSFHC
+1310 
-1325 NACLASK
+1325 
-1332 AHALPFARSK
+1332 
-1342 SIAPGRLALIH
+1342 
-1353 VDVAQMPRASFGG
+1353 
-1366 HRYMLVIVDDYSRK
+1366 
-1380 QWCLLLT
+1380 
-1387 YKSDVFHR
+1387 
-1395 LRDWILEVE
+1395 
-1404 NATGDRVKTIRSDN
+1404 
-1418 GGEFTLRTF
+1418 
-1427 VDFCVAKGIRRELT
+1427 
-1441 IPYTPQQNGRVERT
+1441 
-1455 NRTIKEGILALLYS
+1455 
-1469 AGADTRLWAEAA
+1469 
-1481 KYFVHCKNLLPHAG
+1481 
-1495 IHGEVPDTRWYG
+1495 
-1507 MAPDVS
+1507 
-1513 SLRTFGCR
+1513 
-1521 AWHCLPSVK
+1521 
-1530 RTDLD
+1530 
-1535 PKAVPLI
+1535 
-1542 FVGLDDHAKAYRL
+1542 
-1555 FDPATRKI
+1555 
-1563 LLSRNVV
+1563 
-1570 FRESE
+1570 
-1575 FPALQPAANTTT
+1575 
-1587 GATPL
+1587 
-1592 PVAAEV
+1592 
-1598 YPDQVDHSEPLL
+1598 
-1610 VASPRSPAPRAAPPG
+1610 
-1625 PAPVASDQGLRRPS
+1625 
-1639 PGRAVPDQDSHAPPA
+1639 
-1654 SDQGPSPASDQGSPT
+1654 
-1669 ASDQGSSDSAISTP
+1669 
-1683 CPSPRPVVPR
+1683 
-1693 PLPAPPSPARSE
+1693 
-1705 SPDPIDLLPR
+1705 
-1715 SSDLASFCL
+1715 
-1724 APEFP
+1724 
-1729 DDLDDALHSPPPV
+1729 
-1742 AYLASGAAALLNN
+1742 
-1755 APPDSTEL
+1755 
-1763 IAPARDPPHWR
+1763 
-1774 AAMATPQ
+1774 
-1781 ADEWRLAAQAEFDSL
+1781 
-1796 SRDFSAFTPIDE
+1796 
-1808 SLVPA
+1808 
-1813 DAKILGSRFVFRT
+1813 
-1826 KRDQHG
+1826 
-1832 QVKSYKG
+1832 
-1839 RLVARGDSQRSG
+1839 
-1851 IDFDETFAPVAKFT
+1851 
-1865 SIRALLALAAAHGY
+1865 
-1879 HVHQADIDKAYL
+1879 
-1891 HGKLDKPLYIRV
+1891 
-1903 PDGIYM
+1903 
-1909 PGKVLQLHR
+1909 
-1918 SLYGLRQAGRIWND
+1918 
-1932 EIDSALSAL
+1932 
-1941 GYAATESDHCVYV
+1941 
-1954 RTAGDERH
+1954 
-1962 YIALYVDDLLMIS
+1962 
-1975 PSLPEIERTLQ
+1975 
-1986 GLEQRYGVKRL
+1986 
-1997 GEAEYIL
+1997 
-2004 GIQIRRSDD
+2004 
-2013 GSITLS
+2013 
-2019 QEQYLKD
+2019 
-2026 VLARFGMSDAHPV
+2026 
-2039 ATPMQPDL
+2039 
-2047 RLEVEL
+2047 
-2053 QPTPFPDRTR
+2053 
-2063 YLQAIGS
+2063 
-2070 LMYASTGTRPDLAY
+2070 
-2084 TVGYL
+2084 
-2089 ARFSR
+2089 
-2094 APSTAAWGAIK
+2094 
-2105 HAFRYVAGT
+2105 
-2114 LSHGL
+2114 
-2119 RFAHGASPPLVGYS
+2119 
-2133 DCNWGACL
+2133 
-2141 SSSKSTMGYNFIYA
+2141 
-2155 GAAVSWSSRLQSRVA
+2155 
-2170 DSTCDAEYL
+2170 
-2179 GLSHAGKEAIFLR
+2179 
-2192 QLFGELGLS
+2192 
-2201 SSEPVLIYGDNQ
+2201 
-2213 GANALTKNPVFHA
+2213 
-2226 RTRHIRLREH
+2226 
-2236 FVRDMVSLGDIVIQ
+2236 
-2250 YITTSEMTADIF
+2250 
-2262 TKALSRDLFARHRGR
+2262 
-2277 LGAGQLAPRFSLSCS
+2277 
-2292 SNFIGLV
+2292 
-2299 SLTHHRL
+2299 
-2306 SSCAHHKDQVDGEQM
+2306 QVDGEQM

-2347 EIDANNKIPHRTRS
+2347 EIDANNEIPHRTRS

-2508 GYMKYPK
+2508 VYMKYPK

-2697 RAAASKVSAPTQAD
+2697 RAAASKVSAPTQVD
-2711 WIAVKRIIRYL
+2711 WIAVKRIIRCL

-2770 SWQSKQQLMVA
+2770 SWQSKQQSMVA

-2926 THSISHL
+2926 THSISHI

>member
-1 MSPSETI
+1 MDDTSPPLATGVHPTFPADQLAALTSLLSGLTTAASGTVTTTTSSSTTRPAFPKHARLDGPKTFANWTRQLRLCLADDIRSYVLDGIVPVDWTPSQRSARDVVARELLANSIDLAEVSAVLDAIPTADLTAPKMYSTLKSRYAPDDATRTLELFSRLWSFRPMPGTVGEFDGWIMEFKAI
-8 AQESGEIKIA
+8 AQEVIDTKTTINDVLATLLLAIA
-18 KLGKDNYELWSIRV
+18 HPS
-32 EAYLESKGYASVLE
+32 LESFKASFTDEQRTQRAL
-46 HGHVRPSDVSLAEWR
+46 PAINSLADRMRVQLRSTNVPSTTSALLASSSRPTRPKCLACRSPSHRVAECPVRAKHPPPGPCRSCKQNHWSFDCKQALENGELDR
-61 TMHGLDASVTDTQV
+61 RLATPCGINAIGTGNIAFVAASGHPITLTGVLHTPGLFVNLLSVSRLCDTDDVRVAFTKHGIDIDKDGNNIAEGTRLEEGLYLLDADHSKCQHLALLSRSQSSVPLLT
-75 VVNLQKKDRSARAL
+75 LHRCLGHLAPSS
-89 IIQCI
+89 IQ
-94 DDANL
+94 
-99 KMVKS
+99 KMVAAGLLEGLGAGYSDEEVEKFVCNAC
-104 KTLSAK
+104 LSAK
-110 DIWDKLRQHHEGNA
+110 GHRL
-124 KPFKI
+124 PFPDSDSHASERLGLVHSDVLSLPERSLTGK
-129 RTFMIDKADQL
+129 RYLVTFL
-140 DDLGQK
+140 DD
-146 FGDEA
+146 
-151 MIAYILQALPPS
+151 YS
-163 YEMLKQAI
+163 
-171 RLGENRS
+171 
-178 VDHVINRLTDEYTER
+178 R
-193 KLSGKFDKLLKNAG
+193 KLWAY
-207 ALAVQST
+207 AI
-214 QASRDP
+214 
-220 NCVCRG
+220 
-226 CKGKGHFAM
+226 GHKSEVFSVF
-235 DPECPKYDAKKNHGR
+235 KTW
-250 ARNRNKKKKQDSKES
+250 
-265 ADSNELAEFVLTVKS
+265 LAEVEL
-280 LDESHSL
+280 E
-287 QDNVANR
+287 
-294 VSQVNQG
+294 
-301 EIWILDTGASQHYV
+301 TGAT
-315 GDASLLSN
+315 
-323 RQSGNLKV
+323 LKV
-331 QTASG
+331 
-336 QVVHCDTYGM
+336 
-346 VRFKLK
+346 L
-352 SGASLS
+352 
-358 LANVYHLPGAPVN
+358 
-371 LISTRA
+371 
-377 LFKSGAKCGWED
+377 
-389 GKDVMTITYQ
+389 
-399 GVILAKTLSGTGYA
+399 
-413 LDFTRIVEDQAHV
+413 
-426 ATRATVGAPLMEWHR
+426 
-441 RYGHVPVSSI
+441 
-451 MELVKS
+451 
-457 GAVEGLVLTDE
+457 
-468 KVHDCEPCISS
+468 
-479 KSRASKFSELA
+479 
-490 TQVTDVLQRV
+490 
-500 FMDIGFVA
+500 
-508 EDQVDFQ
+508 
-515 GRKAYLAIVD
+515 
-525 QYSTAKWTFPLKT
+525 
-538 KSAEEV
+538 
-544 TRVWIAFRQGVEK
+544 
-557 MTGRK
+557 
-562 IKRVRTDNG
+562 RTDNG
-571 TEFTNKLIGAD
+571 GEYCSRAFTEFCKARGTRRQYSI
-582 FQSQGILHETS
+582 
-593 APYTPQQN
+593 PRTPQQN
-601 GTVERFNGSLMAIVR
+601 GRAERVNRSIVEGI
-616 AVLAASKLSWKYWSY
+616 LALLADAHLPKTFWEEAAAYFVYCKNLVQHSALDKATPNSVWQGGRTTAS
-631 ALAYATFV
+631 AL
-639 ANRIL
+639 
-644 HAKLEGK
+644 H
-651 TAYEVFYG
+651 
-659 KKPKVSH
+659 
-666 FRPFGSTVYAQ
+666 PFGCAAWLTVA
-677 VPKSKRSKLEST
+677 PELRSKLDPKAVRVLFT
-689 SVKGIFIGYDSEY
+689 GYDLASKAFRFYDTATKKVTLGRNATFLDTEFPGLRCDSAEQDDDTHFASAPFADPHTTVKPWTPLPQAPPDPLDAQPPDFST
-702 NYRVLVDPDSDHKVI
+702 YREPASAEE
-717 VMRDISVLEHKSEQV
+717 S
-732 GVPEVTTLPVGPDE
+732 PDE
-746 EKGPVDNDEIVV
+746 LDLIGHHSRDESPDEIDFLARHHRAFIATDDDNPEAEAIQPVKSITSDPQTWREAMSSDKREVWAKAATAEFNSMRNDFKVFTIDDRSTVPAGATVV
-758 DELQD
+758 TSKFVWKTKRNALGEITGHKARLVAQGNRQRDGIDFTDTFAPVARFSSIRSLLALAATNGLHVHQADIDKAYLHGNLDHDIWMTAPRGFDLPGDKVLRLRRSIYGLKQAGRIWNRHIDASLRDLGYTATGTDHCVYSRLDDRQHPHYIALYVDDLLMISPDLAEIERVISGLEQRYGVKRLGPAEYILGIQIRRLD
-763 CKSYNSFQLAPRFSL
+763 DGSVALSQERYIMDVLARFHFDTTTRGTTVPMTPGLSLTACKSYNSFQLAPRFSL

-790 VCAKQLHWSGLL
+790 
-802 APTSYQRGHLR
+802 RGHLR
-813 ARPRHFFFRA
+813 ARPRHFFFFFRA

-2299 SLTHHRL
+2299 SLLCASYRRPGSSHRT
-2306 SSCAHHKDQVDGEQM
+2306 DQVLVSTG
-2321 PPARQNRPRWE
+2321 NR
-2332 YGDPA
+2332 
-2337 VKGRNPGRYE
+2337 
-2347 EIDANNKIPHRTRS
+2347 
-2361 QRRDAEQQVMYGSAM
+2361 
-2376 SVSLPPVPSNYEE
+2376 LPPLHCEE
-2389 AMASPEADKWI
+2389 STLRSA
-2400 AAIKAELDAMAR
+2400 
-2412 HQVLIDSDL
+2412 QDL
-2421 PSGARALGSK
+2421 GARS
-2431 WVFTRK
+2431 
-2437 ENAQGEVTRYKAR
+2437 E
-2450 LVAQGFAQRPGIDY
+2450 PG
-2464 NETFAPVARP
+2464 
-2474 STMLSL
+2474 
-2480 VGTAAAQG
+2480 
-2488 LFLEQFDF
+2488 
-2496 DSAFLNGTMTEM
+2496 
-2508 GYMKYPK
+2508 
-2515 GWDRPQTG
+2515 
-2523 QALRLVKSMYGTK
+2523 
-2536 QAPREWNAA
+2536 
-2545 VNSLMVERGY
+2545 
-2555 KRSDADSCLYVK
+2555 
-2567 RVDEKFIYITLYVD
+2567 
-2581 DGMVASNDQEFL
+2581 
-2593 DSEIEAFNKVYKL
+2593 
-2606 KRLGPVK
+2606 
-2613 LFLGLEFERTSDYI
+2613 
-2627 FVHQSKYIRDL
+2627 
-2638 VAMYGG
+2638 
-2644 GSVSKHPVKVPM
+2644 
-2656 EPRSDVEHSTDP
+2656 
-2668 FDDVALYQSAVGAL
+2668 
-2682 QYAAHRA
+2682 
-2689 RPDIVTSV
+2689 
-2697 RAAASKVSAPTQAD
+2697 
-2711 WIAVKRIIRYL
+2711 
-2722 QGTVDWGLKF
+2722 
-2732 NHGGSTV
+2732 
-2739 FELYSDASWGDDM
+2739 
-2752 STGKSIGAF
+2752 
-2761 VSILAGAAI
+2761 
-2770 SWQSKQQLMVA
+2770 
-2781 TSTTEAEILAAS
+2781 
-2793 AAAKEAMWLRRLAAD
+2793 AD
-2808 LELEQPKATLIW
+2808 L
-2820 EDNQAVIAIALNPAH
+2820 
-2835 HGRTKHYNVHH
+2835 
-2846 FYIRERV
+2846 
-2853 TAGDIRIKYCK
+2853 
-2864 TGAMTADILTKPL
+2864 
-2877 ARNLFELHR
+2877 
-2886 EGMGMVGAGAR
+2886 GAR
-2897 VLCGGPAEA
+2897 SVPGAPAQDLGAQSEA
-2906 AGCLHEIASFWP
+2906 G
-2918 SCFSLFST
+2918 T
-2926 THSISHL
+2926 
-2933 A
+2933 

>member
-1 MSPSETI
+1 MVNSEVSLKPLLATNVPMIFTLLVSINFTETGHCFVYLRDILEEVAELTGLALQEDSCFDYCVVDDAATSSTHSTPCLASCRYDQLAAFTAATDSSDKVLGLTGFRHRLVASRSNHYLETLHIKARLPFVNITTRPQGRVDAPVPSGAPSASKHDLLVREKREASPSDRISGNLRPNTEPDSTDDKLVNSEDHANLPTYSEGRTTMTDLMLEAFLQEIVLDPWRPNGTWGDVLIVRMDPGSSETLLQQQVMSPSETI

-129 RTFMIDKADQL
+129 RTLLMELSNAKYDEDENMGEFLKSMIDKADQL

-631 ALAYATFV
+631 VLAYATFV

-651 TAYEVFYG
+651 TAHEVFYG

-717 VMRDISVLEHKSEQV
+717 VTRDISVLEHKSEQV

-763 CKSYNSFQLAPRFSL
+763 
-778 SCSSNFIGLVSL
+778 
-790 VCAKQLHWSGLL
+790 
-802 APTSYQRGHLR
+802 
-813 ARPRHFFFRA
+813 
-823 SHGSAPPT
+823 
-831 LRTPGMSDS
+831 
-840 DVPKPT
+840 
-846 TLTVP
+846 
-851 PPRPPTQITA
+851 
-861 FAASDLLR
+861 
-869 DADGYQDWVL
+869 
-879 TLCSRMPSDVIDYLK
+879 
-894 SGVPPTS
+894 
-901 WPPAYVPLWDHYARA
+901 
-916 SICAAVDPR
+916 
-925 LVLPGLSQY
+925 
-934 FGDTHSGHKIWAA
+934 
-947 LRTRYGAVSAVD
+947 
-959 LLPVISRLFSPDLM
+959 
-973 PDTADAFLQFR
+973 
-984 DRFENDSRLLNDSD
+984 
-998 VTTDSLLASHLL
+998 
-1010 ARMPP
+1010 
-1015 SLSAWR
+1015 
-1021 TTFVNS
+1021 
-1027 QGTSRTLPHAAEIL
+1027 
-1041 DRIYREIKAR
+1041 
-1051 PIDPL
+1051 
-1056 AAATVTAT
+1056 
-1064 SPQRTPPSPC
+1064 
-1074 PNPTCR
+1074 
-1080 KMHWL
+1080 
-1085 RDCPDTTWAAA
+1085 
-1096 FRARK
+1096 
-1101 AASGTTSRAHKKGS
+1101 
-1115 RTIASPAVTSP
+1115 
-1126 TDTERPEPTTFTA
+1126 
-1139 CLLATPS
+1139 
-1146 AFPKSAW
+1146 
-1153 LLDSGANRHM
+1153 
-1163 ANDSTLFSSLRPF
+1163 
-1176 TGPHVAGVAGSLPST
+1176 
-1191 GCGSVRLSTSAGPV
+1191 
-1205 VATDVLLVPSLPCNL
+1205 
-1220 LSVRRLDRL
+1220 
-1229 GFTVSFGSGHAAI
+1229 
-1242 RNSSGTV
+1242 
-1249 VATAR
+1249 
-1254 AIANDLYALNVAP
+1254 
-1267 STCMPNA
+1267 
-1274 LLATPHR
+1274 
-1281 VSLLTLHRRLAHLPV
+1281 
-1296 AQLKNVVQKGLVTG
+1296 
-1310 VDWVYSEEEFRSFHC
+1310 
-1325 NACLASK
+1325 
-1332 AHALPFARSK
+1332 
-1342 SIAPGRLALIH
+1342 
-1353 VDVAQMPRASFGG
+1353 
-1366 HRYMLVIVDDYSRK
+1366 
-1380 QWCLLLT
+1380 
-1387 YKSDVFHR
+1387 
-1395 LRDWILEVE
+1395 
-1404 NATGDRVKTIRSDN
+1404 
-1418 GGEFTLRTF
+1418 
-1427 VDFCVAKGIRRELT
+1427 
-1441 IPYTPQQNGRVERT
+1441 
-1455 NRTIKEGILALLYS
+1455 
-1469 AGADTRLWAEAA
+1469 
-1481 KYFVHCKNLLPHAG
+1481 
-1495 IHGEVPDTRWYG
+1495 
-1507 MAPDVS
+1507 
-1513 SLRTFGCR
+1513 
-1521 AWHCLPSVK
+1521 
-1530 RTDLD
+1530 
-1535 PKAVPLI
+1535 
-1542 FVGLDDHAKAYRL
+1542 
-1555 FDPATRKI
+1555 
-1563 LLSRNVV
+1563 
-1570 FRESE
+1570 
-1575 FPALQPAANTTT
+1575 
-1587 GATPL
+1587 
-1592 PVAAEV
+1592 
-1598 YPDQVDHSEPLL
+1598 
-1610 VASPRSPAPRAAPPG
+1610 
-1625 PAPVASDQGLRRPS
+1625 
-1639 PGRAVPDQDSHAPPA
+1639 
-1654 SDQGPSPASDQGSPT
+1654 
-1669 ASDQGSSDSAISTP
+1669 
-1683 CPSPRPVVPR
+1683 
-1693 PLPAPPSPARSE
+1693 
-1705 SPDPIDLLPR
+1705 
-1715 SSDLASFCL
+1715 
-1724 APEFP
+1724 
-1729 DDLDDALHSPPPV
+1729 
-1742 AYLASGAAALLNN
+1742 
-1755 APPDSTEL
+1755 
-1763 IAPARDPPHWR
+1763 
-1774 AAMATPQ
+1774 
-1781 ADEWRLAAQAEFDSL
+1781 
-1796 SRDFSAFTPIDE
+1796 
-1808 SLVPA
+1808 
-1813 DAKILGSRFVFRT
+1813 
-1826 KRDQHG
+1826 
-1832 QVKSYKG
+1832 
-1839 RLVARGDSQRSG
+1839 
-1851 IDFDETFAPVAKFT
+1851 
-1865 SIRALLALAAAHGY
+1865 
-1879 HVHQADIDKAYL
+1879 
-1891 HGKLDKPLYIRV
+1891 
-1903 PDGIYM
+1903 
-1909 PGKVLQLHR
+1909 
-1918 SLYGLRQAGRIWND
+1918 
-1932 EIDSALSAL
+1932 
-1941 GYAATESDHCVYV
+1941 
-1954 RTAGDERH
+1954 
-1962 YIALYVDDLLMIS
+1962 
-1975 PSLPEIERTLQ
+1975 
-1986 GLEQRYGVKRL
+1986 
-1997 GEAEYIL
+1997 
-2004 GIQIRRSDD
+2004 
-2013 GSITLS
+2013 
-2019 QEQYLKD
+2019 
-2026 VLARFGMSDAHPV
+2026 
-2039 ATPMQPDL
+2039 
-2047 RLEVEL
+2047 
-2053 QPTPFPDRTR
+2053 
-2063 YLQAIGS
+2063 
-2070 LMYASTGTRPDLAY
+2070 
-2084 TVGYL
+2084 
-2089 ARFSR
+2089 
-2094 APSTAAWGAIK
+2094 
-2105 HAFRYVAGT
+2105 
-2114 LSHGL
+2114 
-2119 RFAHGASPPLVGYS
+2119 
-2133 DCNWGACL
+2133 
-2141 SSSKSTMGYNFIYA
+2141 
-2155 GAAVSWSSRLQSRVA
+2155 
-2170 DSTCDAEYL
+2170 
-2179 GLSHAGKEAIFLR
+2179 
-2192 QLFGELGLS
+2192 
-2201 SSEPVLIYGDNQ
+2201 
-2213 GANALTKNPVFHA
+2213 
-2226 RTRHIRLREH
+2226 
-2236 FVRDMVSLGDIVIQ
+2236 
-2250 YITTSEMTADIF
+2250 
-2262 TKALSRDLFARHRGR
+2262 
-2277 LGAGQLAPRFSLSCS
+2277 
-2292 SNFIGLV
+2292 
-2299 SLTHHRL
+2299 
-2306 SSCAHHKDQVDGEQM
+2306 QVDGEQM

-2347 EIDANNKIPHRTRS
+2347 EIDANNEIPHRTRS

-2450 LVAQGFAQRPGIDY
+2450 LVAQGFAQRPGIEY

-2474 STMLSL
+2474 STILSL

-2508 GYMKYPK
+2508 VYMKYPK

-2770 SWQSKQQLMVA
+2770 SWQSKQQSMVA

-2886 EGMGMVGAGAR
+2886 EGMGMGDGKAR
-2897 VLCGGPAEA
+2897 VWDANVEYSKYSKRRCMGVFVCCDQSCPGKRRPHTSLSTASRSKLFQEETPQLVTGRPKKAATRKHLAPNVERPSDELPPCPITSCNGPMRHILCSATIARGQREECPGEIYIWHSGYHLHPPPPVSRPSPQHLEELRQLRKAAPQASAAELRMGQMTA
-2906 AGCLHEIASFWP
+2906 FPQDPRHRPSASKICPVFDSTRSISRYAPRVGHSKRNRALPDTLMSAIEAVANAGCLAYIEIPGQRQGQPLAEQIHDPDPRKQPRNDGSRSKSKITSNSLTDSETSFGIQTPQMKARLSETIDDRLVEGNLGWPTDAHNTYFRDNWVLLATVCYSPSARRWFPILYSVGNHERSGFYRRNFAHLFQILDDANYSVEDIVNGVTFVVDYSSAQISGLRQAISDWYVARKTADVGRLNVTPNQVSQWTAEAIQIGEKAASGCAFH
-2918 SCFSLFST
+2918 FIEQVRRFGVRHLST
-2926 THSISHL
+2926 QTERERFAMLVNTMRNAKSHASIESM
-2933 A
+2933 AKRTIDEFPVSENWIK

>member
-1 MSPSETI
+1 MLWPFLSMSMP
-8 AQESGEIKIA
+8 
-18 KLGKDNYELWSIRV
+18 
-32 EAYLESKGYASVLE
+32 
-46 HGHVRPSDVSLAEWR
+46 
-61 TMHGLDASVTDTQV
+61 
-75 VVNLQKKDRSARAL
+75 
-89 IIQCI
+89 C
-94 DDANL
+94 
-99 KMVKS
+99 
-104 KTLSAK
+104 
-110 DIWDKLRQHHEGNA
+110 
-124 KPFKI
+124 F
-129 RTFMIDKADQL
+129 
-140 DDLGQK
+140 
-146 FGDEA
+146 
-151 MIAYILQALPPS
+151 
-163 YEMLKQAI
+163 
-171 RLGENRS
+171 
-178 VDHVINRLTDEYTER
+178 
-193 KLSGKFDKLLKNAG
+193 AG
-207 ALAVQST
+207 
-214 QASRDP
+214 
-220 NCVCRG
+220 
-226 CKGKGHFAM
+226 
-235 DPECPKYDAKKNHGR
+235 
-250 ARNRNKKKKQDSKES
+250 
-265 ADSNELAEFVLTVKS
+265 
-280 LDESHSL
+280 
-287 QDNVANR
+287 
-294 VSQVNQG
+294 
-301 EIWILDTGASQHYV
+301 
-315 GDASLLSN
+315 
-323 RQSGNLKV
+323 
-331 QTASG
+331 
-336 QVVHCDTYGM
+336 
-346 VRFKLK
+346 
-352 SGASLS
+352 
-358 LANVYHLPGAPVN
+358 
-371 LISTRA
+371 
-377 LFKSGAKCGWED
+377 
-389 GKDVMTITYQ
+389 
-399 GVILAKTLSGTGYA
+399 
-413 LDFTRIVEDQAHV
+413 
-426 ATRATVGAPLMEWHR
+426 
-441 RYGHVPVSSI
+441 
-451 MELVKS
+451 
-457 GAVEGLVLTDE
+457 
-468 KVHDCEPCISS
+468 
-479 KSRASKFSELA
+479 
-490 TQVTDVLQRV
+490 
-500 FMDIGFVA
+500 
-508 EDQVDFQ
+508 
-515 GRKAYLAIVD
+515 
-525 QYSTAKWTFPLKT
+525 
-538 KSAEEV
+538 
-544 TRVWIAFRQGVEK
+544 
-557 MTGRK
+557 
-562 IKRVRTDNG
+562 
-571 TEFTNKLIGAD
+571 
-582 FQSQGILHETS
+582 
-593 APYTPQQN
+593 
-601 GTVERFNGSLMAIVR
+601 
-616 AVLAASKLSWKYWSY
+616 
-631 ALAYATFV
+631 
-639 ANRIL
+639 
-644 HAKLEGK
+644 
-651 TAYEVFYG
+651 
-659 KKPKVSH
+659 
-666 FRPFGSTVYAQ
+666 
-677 VPKSKRSKLEST
+677 
-689 SVKGIFIGYDSEY
+689 
-702 NYRVLVDPDSDHKVI
+702 
-717 VMRDISVLEHKSEQV
+717 
-732 GVPEVTTLPVGPDE
+732 
-746 EKGPVDNDEIVV
+746 
-758 DELQD
+758 
-763 CKSYNSFQLAPRFSL
+763 QLAPRFSL

-790 VCAKQLHWSGLL
+790 
-802 APTSYQRGHLR
+802 RGHLR

-1101 AASGTTSRAHKKGS
+1101 AASGTTSRAHKKGF

-2299 SLTHHRL
+2299 SL
-2306 SSCAHHKDQVDGEQM
+2306 
-2321 PPARQNRPRWE
+2321 
-2332 YGDPA
+2332 
-2337 VKGRNPGRYE
+2337 
-2347 EIDANNKIPHRTRS
+2347 
-2361 QRRDAEQQVMYGSAM
+2361 
-2376 SVSLPPVPSNYEE
+2376 
-2389 AMASPEADKWI
+2389 
-2400 AAIKAELDAMAR
+2400 
-2412 HQVLIDSDL
+2412 
-2421 PSGARALGSK
+2421 
-2431 WVFTRK
+2431 
-2437 ENAQGEVTRYKAR
+2437 
-2450 LVAQGFAQRPGIDY
+2450 
-2464 NETFAPVARP
+2464 
-2474 STMLSL
+2474 
-2480 VGTAAAQG
+2480 
-2488 LFLEQFDF
+2488 
-2496 DSAFLNGTMTEM
+2496 
-2508 GYMKYPK
+2508 
-2515 GWDRPQTG
+2515 
-2523 QALRLVKSMYGTK
+2523 
-2536 QAPREWNAA
+2536 
-2545 VNSLMVERGY
+2545 
-2555 KRSDADSCLYVK
+2555 
-2567 RVDEKFIYITLYVD
+2567 
-2581 DGMVASNDQEFL
+2581 
-2593 DSEIEAFNKVYKL
+2593 
-2606 KRLGPVK
+2606 
-2613 LFLGLEFERTSDYI
+2613 
-2627 FVHQSKYIRDL
+2627 
-2638 VAMYGG
+2638 
-2644 GSVSKHPVKVPM
+2644 
-2656 EPRSDVEHSTDP
+2656 
-2668 FDDVALYQSAVGAL
+2668 
-2682 QYAAHRA
+2682 
-2689 RPDIVTSV
+2689 V
-2697 RAAASKVSAPTQAD
+2697 R
-2711 WIAVKRIIRYL
+2711 
-2722 QGTVDWGLKF
+2722 
-2732 NHGGSTV
+2732 
-2739 FELYSDASWGDDM
+2739 
-2752 STGKSIGAF
+2752 
-2761 VSILAGAAI
+2761 
-2770 SWQSKQQLMVA
+2770 
-2781 TSTTEAEILAAS
+2781 
-2793 AAAKEAMWLRRLAAD
+2793 
-2808 LELEQPKATLIW
+2808 
-2820 EDNQAVIAIALNPAH
+2820 
-2835 HGRTKHYNVHH
+2835 
-2846 FYIRERV
+2846 
-2853 TAGDIRIKYCK
+2853 
-2864 TGAMTADILTKPL
+2864 
-2877 ARNLFELHR
+2877 
-2886 EGMGMVGAGAR
+2886 
-2897 VLCGGPAEA
+2897 
-2906 AGCLHEIASFWP
+2906 
-2918 SCFSLFST
+2918 
-2926 THSISHL
+2926 
-2933 A
+2933 

>member
-1 MSPSETI
+1 MRPARSARLSPGP
-8 AQESGEIKIA
+8 SGEWIPHKYILGIQIRRLEDGSIALSQERYIMDVLARFHFDTTTRGATVPMTPGLSLTAVPGQGTERIRSWYLQAIGSLLYISLGTRPDIAFAVSYLSRFANNPGRRHWVAVKHVLRYLRATYRDELLYACGPTKITGVVGYSDA
-18 KLGKDNYELWSIRV
+18 NWGACVDTSISTMGFVFYLAGSAVSWSSKRQTRVADSTTDAEYLALSHAGKEAIYLTQLLSEL
-32 EAYLESKGYASVLE
+32 
-46 HGHVRPSDVSLAEWR
+46 HVRPVDAAHIFTDNEAAAAVAHDPVHTSGTRHIRLREHFVRDMVHQGDISLSHVGTANMVADIFTKALGPKIFGVHCYALGLR
-61 TMHGLDASVTDTQV
+61 TRHPRLKSTSRSRGGGV
-75 VVNLQKKDRSARAL
+75 VDRIEL
-89 IIQCI
+89 IEYF
-94 DDANL
+94 
-99 KMVKS
+99 V
-104 KTLSAK
+104 
-110 DIWDKLRQHHEGNA
+110 
-124 KPFKI
+124 
-129 RTFMIDKADQL
+129 ADQ
-140 DDLGQK
+140 
-146 FGDEA
+146 GDSTA
-151 MIAYILQALPPS
+151 MPS
-163 YEMLKQAI
+163 A
-171 RLGENRS
+171 
-178 VDHVINRLTDEYTER
+178 TE
-193 KLSGKFDKLLKNAG
+193 
-207 ALAVQST
+207 
-214 QASRDP
+214 
-220 NCVCRG
+220 
-226 CKGKGHFAM
+226 
-235 DPECPKYDAKKNHGR
+235 
-250 ARNRNKKKKQDSKES
+250 
-265 ADSNELAEFVLTVKS
+265 
-280 LDESHSL
+280 
-287 QDNVANR
+287 
-294 VSQVNQG
+294 
-301 EIWILDTGASQHYV
+301 I
-315 GDASLLSN
+315 
-323 RQSGNLKV
+323 
-331 QTASG
+331 
-336 QVVHCDTYGM
+336 
-346 VRFKLK
+346 
-352 SGASLS
+352 
-358 LANVYHLPGAPVN
+358 
-371 LISTRA
+371 
-377 LFKSGAKCGWED
+377 
-389 GKDVMTITYQ
+389 
-399 GVILAKTLSGTGYA
+399 
-413 LDFTRIVEDQAHV
+413 FTRLYRD
-426 ATRATVGAPLMEWHR
+426 
-441 RYGHVPVSSI
+441 
-451 MELVKS
+451 VK
-457 GAVEGLVLTDE
+457 A
-468 KVHDCEPCISS
+468 
-479 KSRASKFSELA
+479 R
-490 TQVTDVLQRV
+490 
-500 FMDIGFVA
+500 
-508 EDQVDFQ
+508 
-515 GRKAYLAIVD
+515 
-525 QYSTAKWTFPLKT
+525 
-538 KSAEEV
+538 
-544 TRVWIAFRQGVEK
+544 
-557 MTGRK
+557 
-562 IKRVRTDNG
+562 
-571 TEFTNKLIGAD
+571 
-582 FQSQGILHETS
+582 
-593 APYTPQQN
+593 
-601 GTVERFNGSLMAIVR
+601 
-616 AVLAASKLSWKYWSY
+616 
-631 ALAYATFV
+631 
-639 ANRIL
+639 
-644 HAKLEGK
+644 
-651 TAYEVFYG
+651 
-659 KKPKVSH
+659 
-666 FRPFGSTVYAQ
+666 
-677 VPKSKRSKLEST
+677 
-689 SVKGIFIGYDSEY
+689 
-702 NYRVLVDPDSDHKVI
+702 
-717 VMRDISVLEHKSEQV
+717 
-732 GVPEVTTLPVGPDE
+732 
-746 EKGPVDNDEIVV
+746 PVDTAG
-758 DELQD
+758 
-763 CKSYNSFQLAPRFSL
+763 QLAPRFSL

-790 VCAKQLHWSGLL
+790 
-802 APTSYQRGHLR
+802 RGHLR
-813 ARPRHFFFRA
+813 ARPRHFFFFFRA

-1610 VASPRSPAPRAAPPG
+1610 VASPRSPAPRAAPPAAPPG
-1625 PAPVASDQGLRRPS
+1625 PAPV
-1639 PGRAVPDQDSHAPPA
+1639 A

-2299 SLTHHRL
+2299 SLVHTPVAAVATPQARHGCSRPCPNP
-2306 SSCAHHKDQVDGEQM
+2306 SCRKLHWLRECPDTAWAAAYRARRTAEKKASQPVASPAAVDT
-2321 PPARQNRPRWE
+2321 PN
-2332 YGDPA
+2332 
-2337 VKGRNPGRYE
+2337 
-2347 EIDANNKIPHRTRS
+2347 
-2361 QRRDAEQQVMYGSAM
+2361 
-2376 SVSLPPVPSNYEE
+2376 SVSFTACLLATPSPFRKSAWLLDSGANRHMTNDRGLFSELRTVAGPQVGGVAGSLPSTGCGTICIQTSTGPITVSNVLLVPDLPCNLLSVFQLDQLGYRVSF
-2389 AMASPEADKWI
+2389 ASRCASI
-2400 AAIKAELDAMAR
+2400 AR
-2412 HQVLIDSDL
+2412 
-2421 PSGARALGSK
+2421 PSGAVVATAQAIGNNLYALALGP
-2431 WVFTRK
+2431 TPC
-2437 ENAQGEVTRYKAR
+2437 TPKA
-2450 LVAQGFAQRPGIDY
+2450 LLAIPANV
-2464 NETFAPVARP
+2464 
-2474 STMLSL
+2474 SL
-2480 VGTAAAQG
+2480 
-2488 LFLEQFDF
+2488 L
-2496 DSAFLNGTMTEM
+2496 
-2508 GYMKYPK
+2508 
-2515 GWDRPQTG
+2515 
-2523 QALRLVKSMYGTK
+2523 
-2536 QAPREWNAA
+2536 
-2545 VNSLMVERGY
+2545 
-2555 KRSDADSCLYVK
+2555 
-2567 RVDEKFIYITLYVD
+2567 TL
-2581 DGMVASNDQEFL
+2581 
-2593 DSEIEAFNKVYKL
+2593 
-2606 KRLGPVK
+2606 
-2613 LFLGLEFERTSDYI
+2613 
-2627 FVHQSKYIRDL
+2627 H
-2638 VAMYGG
+2638 
-2644 GSVSKHPVKVPM
+2644 
-2656 EPRSDVEHSTDP
+2656 
-2668 FDDVALYQSAVGAL
+2668 
-2682 QYAAHRA
+2682 
-2689 RPDIVTSV
+2689 
-2697 RAAASKVSAPTQAD
+2697 
-2711 WIAVKRIIRYL
+2711 
-2722 QGTVDWGLKF
+2722 
-2732 NHGGSTV
+2732 
-2739 FELYSDASWGDDM
+2739 
-2752 STGKSIGAF
+2752 
-2761 VSILAGAAI
+2761 
-2770 SWQSKQQLMVA
+2770 
-2781 TSTTEAEILAAS
+2781 
-2793 AAAKEAMWLRRLAAD
+2793 RRLAHLPVAQIKNIVQSGLVTGVDWVYKDQELRDFYCNACLASKAHALPFARSKSIASGRLDLLHVDEAQMPRPTFGGHRYMLVIIDDFSRKHWCILLALKSDVFPRLRDWILEVENATGNKVKTIRSDNGGEFTLRNFVDFCASKGIRRELTIPYTPQQNGRVERSNRTIKEGILALLYSSGAD
-2808 LELEQPKATLIW
+2808 SRLW
-2820 EDNQAVIAIALNPAH
+2820 
-2835 HGRTKHYNVHH
+2835 
-2846 FYIRERV
+2846 
-2853 TAGDIRIKYCK
+2853 
-2864 TGAMTADILTKPL
+2864 
-2877 ARNLFELHR
+2877 
-2886 EGMGMVGAGAR
+2886 GAR
-2897 VLCGGPAEA
+2897 SEPGASAQDLGARSEPGKLGGAR
-2906 AGCLHEIASFWP
+2906 L
-2918 SCFSLFST
+2918 
-2926 THSISHL
+2926 SHC
-2933 A
+2933 

>member
-129 RTFMIDKADQL
+129 RTLLMELSNAKYDEDENMGEFLKSMIDKADQL

-426 ATRATVGAPLMEWHR
+426 ATRATVGAPLMKWHR

-479 KSRASKFSELA
+479 K
-490 TQVTDVLQRV
+490 VL
-500 FMDIGFVA
+500 
-508 EDQVDFQ
+508 
-515 GRKAYLAIVD
+515 
-525 QYSTAKWTFPLKT
+525 
-538 KSAEEV
+538 
-544 TRVWIAFRQGVEK
+544 
-557 MTGRK
+557 
-562 IKRVRTDNG
+562 
-571 TEFTNKLIGAD
+571 
-582 FQSQGILHETS
+582 
-593 APYTPQQN
+593 
-601 GTVERFNGSLMAIVR
+601 
-616 AVLAASKLSWKYWSY
+616 
-631 ALAYATFV
+631 
-639 ANRIL
+639 
-644 HAKLEGK
+644 
-651 TAYEVFYG
+651 
-659 KKPKVSH
+659 H

-717 VMRDISVLEHKSEQV
+717 VTRDISVLEHKSEQV

-763 CKSYNSFQLAPRFSL
+763 
-778 SCSSNFIGLVSL
+778 
-790 VCAKQLHWSGLL
+790 
-802 APTSYQRGHLR
+802 
-813 ARPRHFFFRA
+813 
-823 SHGSAPPT
+823 
-831 LRTPGMSDS
+831 
-840 DVPKPT
+840 
-846 TLTVP
+846 
-851 PPRPPTQITA
+851 
-861 FAASDLLR
+861 
-869 DADGYQDWVL
+869 
-879 TLCSRMPSDVIDYLK
+879 
-894 SGVPPTS
+894 
-901 WPPAYVPLWDHYARA
+901 
-916 SICAAVDPR
+916 
-925 LVLPGLSQY
+925 
-934 FGDTHSGHKIWAA
+934 
-947 LRTRYGAVSAVD
+947 
-959 LLPVISRLFSPDLM
+959 
-973 PDTADAFLQFR
+973 
-984 DRFENDSRLLNDSD
+984 
-998 VTTDSLLASHLL
+998 
-1010 ARMPP
+1010 
-1015 SLSAWR
+1015 
-1021 TTFVNS
+1021 
-1027 QGTSRTLPHAAEIL
+1027 
-1041 DRIYREIKAR
+1041 
-1051 PIDPL
+1051 
-1056 AAATVTAT
+1056 
-1064 SPQRTPPSPC
+1064 
-1074 PNPTCR
+1074 
-1080 KMHWL
+1080 
-1085 RDCPDTTWAAA
+1085 
-1096 FRARK
+1096 
-1101 AASGTTSRAHKKGS
+1101 
-1115 RTIASPAVTSP
+1115 
-1126 TDTERPEPTTFTA
+1126 
-1139 CLLATPS
+1139 
-1146 AFPKSAW
+1146 
-1153 LLDSGANRHM
+1153 
-1163 ANDSTLFSSLRPF
+1163 
-1176 TGPHVAGVAGSLPST
+1176 
-1191 GCGSVRLSTSAGPV
+1191 
-1205 VATDVLLVPSLPCNL
+1205 
-1220 LSVRRLDRL
+1220 
-1229 GFTVSFGSGHAAI
+1229 
-1242 RNSSGTV
+1242 
-1249 VATAR
+1249 
-1254 AIANDLYALNVAP
+1254 
-1267 STCMPNA
+1267 
-1274 LLATPHR
+1274 
-1281 VSLLTLHRRLAHLPV
+1281 
-1296 AQLKNVVQKGLVTG
+1296 
-1310 VDWVYSEEEFRSFHC
+1310 
-1325 NACLASK
+1325 
-1332 AHALPFARSK
+1332 
-1342 SIAPGRLALIH
+1342 
-1353 VDVAQMPRASFGG
+1353 
-1366 HRYMLVIVDDYSRK
+1366 
-1380 QWCLLLT
+1380 
-1387 YKSDVFHR
+1387 
-1395 LRDWILEVE
+1395 
-1404 NATGDRVKTIRSDN
+1404 
-1418 GGEFTLRTF
+1418 
-1427 VDFCVAKGIRRELT
+1427 
-1441 IPYTPQQNGRVERT
+1441 
-1455 NRTIKEGILALLYS
+1455 
-1469 AGADTRLWAEAA
+1469 
-1481 KYFVHCKNLLPHAG
+1481 
-1495 IHGEVPDTRWYG
+1495 
-1507 MAPDVS
+1507 
-1513 SLRTFGCR
+1513 
-1521 AWHCLPSVK
+1521 
-1530 RTDLD
+1530 
-1535 PKAVPLI
+1535 
-1542 FVGLDDHAKAYRL
+1542 
-1555 FDPATRKI
+1555 
-1563 LLSRNVV
+1563 
-1570 FRESE
+1570 
-1575 FPALQPAANTTT
+1575 
-1587 GATPL
+1587 
-1592 PVAAEV
+1592 
-1598 YPDQVDHSEPLL
+1598 
-1610 VASPRSPAPRAAPPG
+1610 
-1625 PAPVASDQGLRRPS
+1625 
-1639 PGRAVPDQDSHAPPA
+1639 
-1654 SDQGPSPASDQGSPT
+1654 
-1669 ASDQGSSDSAISTP
+1669 
-1683 CPSPRPVVPR
+1683 
-1693 PLPAPPSPARSE
+1693 
-1705 SPDPIDLLPR
+1705 
-1715 SSDLASFCL
+1715 
-1724 APEFP
+1724 
-1729 DDLDDALHSPPPV
+1729 
-1742 AYLASGAAALLNN
+1742 
-1755 APPDSTEL
+1755 
-1763 IAPARDPPHWR
+1763 
-1774 AAMATPQ
+1774 
-1781 ADEWRLAAQAEFDSL
+1781 
-1796 SRDFSAFTPIDE
+1796 
-1808 SLVPA
+1808 
-1813 DAKILGSRFVFRT
+1813 
-1826 KRDQHG
+1826 
-1832 QVKSYKG
+1832 
-1839 RLVARGDSQRSG
+1839 
-1851 IDFDETFAPVAKFT
+1851 
-1865 SIRALLALAAAHGY
+1865 
-1879 HVHQADIDKAYL
+1879 
-1891 HGKLDKPLYIRV
+1891 
-1903 PDGIYM
+1903 
-1909 PGKVLQLHR
+1909 
-1918 SLYGLRQAGRIWND
+1918 
-1932 EIDSALSAL
+1932 
-1941 GYAATESDHCVYV
+1941 
-1954 RTAGDERH
+1954 
-1962 YIALYVDDLLMIS
+1962 
-1975 PSLPEIERTLQ
+1975 
-1986 GLEQRYGVKRL
+1986 
-1997 GEAEYIL
+1997 
-2004 GIQIRRSDD
+2004 
-2013 GSITLS
+2013 
-2019 QEQYLKD
+2019 
-2026 VLARFGMSDAHPV
+2026 
-2039 ATPMQPDL
+2039 
-2047 RLEVEL
+2047 
-2053 QPTPFPDRTR
+2053 
-2063 YLQAIGS
+2063 
-2070 LMYASTGTRPDLAY
+2070 
-2084 TVGYL
+2084 
-2089 ARFSR
+2089 
-2094 APSTAAWGAIK
+2094 
-2105 HAFRYVAGT
+2105 
-2114 LSHGL
+2114 
-2119 RFAHGASPPLVGYS
+2119 
-2133 DCNWGACL
+2133 
-2141 SSSKSTMGYNFIYA
+2141 
-2155 GAAVSWSSRLQSRVA
+2155 
-2170 DSTCDAEYL
+2170 
-2179 GLSHAGKEAIFLR
+2179 
-2192 QLFGELGLS
+2192 
-2201 SSEPVLIYGDNQ
+2201 
-2213 GANALTKNPVFHA
+2213 
-2226 RTRHIRLREH
+2226 
-2236 FVRDMVSLGDIVIQ
+2236 
-2250 YITTSEMTADIF
+2250 
-2262 TKALSRDLFARHRGR
+2262 
-2277 LGAGQLAPRFSLSCS
+2277 
-2292 SNFIGLV
+2292 
-2299 SLTHHRL
+2299 
-2306 SSCAHHKDQVDGEQM
+2306 QVDGEQM

-2347 EIDANNKIPHRTRS
+2347 EIDANNEIPHRTRS

-2508 GYMKYPK
+2508 VYMKYPK

-2770 SWQSKQQLMVA
+2770 SWQSKQQSMVA

>member
-1 MSPSETI
+1 MVLAVARARGCCAGGPAEAAGCLHEIASFWPSCYEPNELPA

-129 RTFMIDKADQL
+129 RTLLMELSNAKYDEDENMGEFLKSMIDKADQL

-294 VSQVNQG
+294 VSQLNQG

-457 GAVEGLVLTDE
+457 GAVEGL
-468 KVHDCEPCISS
+468 
-479 KSRASKFSELA
+479 
-490 TQVTDVLQRV
+490 VTDVLQRV

-689 SVKGIFIGYDSEY
+689 SVKGIFIGYNSEY

-717 VMRDISVLEHKSEQV
+717 VTRDISVLEHKSEQV

-758 DELQD
+758 DKLQ
-763 CKSYNSFQLAPRFSL
+763 
-778 SCSSNFIGLVSL
+778 
-790 VCAKQLHWSGLL
+790 
-802 APTSYQRGHLR
+802 
-813 ARPRHFFFRA
+813 
-823 SHGSAPPT
+823 
-831 LRTPGMSDS
+831 
-840 DVPKPT
+840 
-846 TLTVP
+846 
-851 PPRPPTQITA
+851 
-861 FAASDLLR
+861 
-869 DADGYQDWVL
+869 
-879 TLCSRMPSDVIDYLK
+879 
-894 SGVPPTS
+894 
-901 WPPAYVPLWDHYARA
+901 
-916 SICAAVDPR
+916 
-925 LVLPGLSQY
+925 
-934 FGDTHSGHKIWAA
+934 
-947 LRTRYGAVSAVD
+947 
-959 LLPVISRLFSPDLM
+959 
-973 PDTADAFLQFR
+973 
-984 DRFENDSRLLNDSD
+984 
-998 VTTDSLLASHLL
+998 
-1010 ARMPP
+1010 
-1015 SLSAWR
+1015 
-1021 TTFVNS
+1021 
-1027 QGTSRTLPHAAEIL
+1027 
-1041 DRIYREIKAR
+1041 
-1051 PIDPL
+1051 
-1056 AAATVTAT
+1056 
-1064 SPQRTPPSPC
+1064 
-1074 PNPTCR
+1074 
-1080 KMHWL
+1080 
-1085 RDCPDTTWAAA
+1085 
-1096 FRARK
+1096 
-1101 AASGTTSRAHKKGS
+1101 
-1115 RTIASPAVTSP
+1115 
-1126 TDTERPEPTTFTA
+1126 
-1139 CLLATPS
+1139 
-1146 AFPKSAW
+1146 
-1153 LLDSGANRHM
+1153 
-1163 ANDSTLFSSLRPF
+1163 
-1176 TGPHVAGVAGSLPST
+1176 
-1191 GCGSVRLSTSAGPV
+1191 
-1205 VATDVLLVPSLPCNL
+1205 
-1220 LSVRRLDRL
+1220 
-1229 GFTVSFGSGHAAI
+1229 
-1242 RNSSGTV
+1242 
-1249 VATAR
+1249 
-1254 AIANDLYALNVAP
+1254 
-1267 STCMPNA
+1267 
-1274 LLATPHR
+1274 
-1281 VSLLTLHRRLAHLPV
+1281 
-1296 AQLKNVVQKGLVTG
+1296 
-1310 VDWVYSEEEFRSFHC
+1310 
-1325 NACLASK
+1325 
-1332 AHALPFARSK
+1332 
-1342 SIAPGRLALIH
+1342 
-1353 VDVAQMPRASFGG
+1353 
-1366 HRYMLVIVDDYSRK
+1366 
-1380 QWCLLLT
+1380 
-1387 YKSDVFHR
+1387 
-1395 LRDWILEVE
+1395 
-1404 NATGDRVKTIRSDN
+1404 
-1418 GGEFTLRTF
+1418 
-1427 VDFCVAKGIRRELT
+1427 
-1441 IPYTPQQNGRVERT
+1441 
-1455 NRTIKEGILALLYS
+1455 
-1469 AGADTRLWAEAA
+1469 
-1481 KYFVHCKNLLPHAG
+1481 
-1495 IHGEVPDTRWYG
+1495 
-1507 MAPDVS
+1507 
-1513 SLRTFGCR
+1513 
-1521 AWHCLPSVK
+1521 
-1530 RTDLD
+1530 
-1535 PKAVPLI
+1535 
-1542 FVGLDDHAKAYRL
+1542 
-1555 FDPATRKI
+1555 
-1563 LLSRNVV
+1563 
-1570 FRESE
+1570 
-1575 FPALQPAANTTT
+1575 
-1587 GATPL
+1587 
-1592 PVAAEV
+1592 
-1598 YPDQVDHSEPLL
+1598 
-1610 VASPRSPAPRAAPPG
+1610 
-1625 PAPVASDQGLRRPS
+1625 
-1639 PGRAVPDQDSHAPPA
+1639 
-1654 SDQGPSPASDQGSPT
+1654 
-1669 ASDQGSSDSAISTP
+1669 
-1683 CPSPRPVVPR
+1683 
-1693 PLPAPPSPARSE
+1693 
-1705 SPDPIDLLPR
+1705 
-1715 SSDLASFCL
+1715 
-1724 APEFP
+1724 
-1729 DDLDDALHSPPPV
+1729 
-1742 AYLASGAAALLNN
+1742 
-1755 APPDSTEL
+1755 
-1763 IAPARDPPHWR
+1763 
-1774 AAMATPQ
+1774 
-1781 ADEWRLAAQAEFDSL
+1781 
-1796 SRDFSAFTPIDE
+1796 
-1808 SLVPA
+1808 
-1813 DAKILGSRFVFRT
+1813 
-1826 KRDQHG
+1826 
-1832 QVKSYKG
+1832 
-1839 RLVARGDSQRSG
+1839 
-1851 IDFDETFAPVAKFT
+1851 
-1865 SIRALLALAAAHGY
+1865 
-1879 HVHQADIDKAYL
+1879 
-1891 HGKLDKPLYIRV
+1891 
-1903 PDGIYM
+1903 
-1909 PGKVLQLHR
+1909 
-1918 SLYGLRQAGRIWND
+1918 
-1932 EIDSALSAL
+1932 
-1941 GYAATESDHCVYV
+1941 
-1954 RTAGDERH
+1954 
-1962 YIALYVDDLLMIS
+1962 
-1975 PSLPEIERTLQ
+1975 
-1986 GLEQRYGVKRL
+1986 
-1997 GEAEYIL
+1997 
-2004 GIQIRRSDD
+2004 
-2013 GSITLS
+2013 
-2019 QEQYLKD
+2019 
-2026 VLARFGMSDAHPV
+2026 
-2039 ATPMQPDL
+2039 
-2047 RLEVEL
+2047 
-2053 QPTPFPDRTR
+2053 
-2063 YLQAIGS
+2063 
-2070 LMYASTGTRPDLAY
+2070 
-2084 TVGYL
+2084 
-2089 ARFSR
+2089 
-2094 APSTAAWGAIK
+2094 
-2105 HAFRYVAGT
+2105 
-2114 LSHGL
+2114 
-2119 RFAHGASPPLVGYS
+2119 
-2133 DCNWGACL
+2133 
-2141 SSSKSTMGYNFIYA
+2141 
-2155 GAAVSWSSRLQSRVA
+2155 
-2170 DSTCDAEYL
+2170 
-2179 GLSHAGKEAIFLR
+2179 
-2192 QLFGELGLS
+2192 
-2201 SSEPVLIYGDNQ
+2201 
-2213 GANALTKNPVFHA
+2213 
-2226 RTRHIRLREH
+2226 
-2236 FVRDMVSLGDIVIQ
+2236 
-2250 YITTSEMTADIF
+2250 
-2262 TKALSRDLFARHRGR
+2262 
-2277 LGAGQLAPRFSLSCS
+2277 
-2292 SNFIGLV
+2292 
-2299 SLTHHRL
+2299 
-2306 SSCAHHKDQVDGEQM
+2306 DQVDGEQM

-2474 STMLSL
+2474 STILSL

-2508 GYMKYPK
+2508 VYMNRY
-2515 GWDRPQTG
+2515 
-2523 QALRLVKSMYGTK
+2523 
-2536 QAPREWNAA
+2536 
-2545 VNSLMVERGY
+2545 
-2555 KRSDADSCLYVK
+2555 
-2567 RVDEKFIYITLYVD
+2567 EKFIYITLYVD

-2770 SWQSKQQLMVA
+2770 SWQSKQQSMVA

-2793 AAAKEAMWLRRLAAD
+2793 AAAKEAMWLRRLATD

-2886 EGMGMVGAGAR
+2886 EGMGMVSLGALTRTYGLSSGAGAR

>member
-1 MSPSETI
+1 MCRSLHRRIIAGDAGRLFSRRQSSRRNPNKPAVSIFACTMWISINGSDRMGLRSLSRSSTVKRPFMVAEYLVSFQDTVFIGHGAYALFWLTTIKGTVDFLYVLFGLDLLKFALKMIGAGTAVFSECTLASRSAAGSSGSITAWKKSKVTDNDLNGAPLGRPWGNQARTVYLNNFMDTHISPSGFAPWLPDNPNLGSLFFAEYGSFGPGGSMAARSAFPPGTPFDTPVTDVKQMEHI
-8 AQESGEIKIA
+8 LDSNEASRITFPFMFHGDISWVDPDCASRSGRTYGLSSGAGARVLCGGPAEAAGCLHEIASFWPSCFSLFSTTHSISHLAYRLTFSDPLSHNRSSIRRHVTRDAPTTTGYEPNELPAAQESGEIKIA

-129 RTFMIDKADQL
+129 RTLLMELSNAKYDEDENMGEFLKSMIDKADQL

-294 VSQVNQG
+294 VSQLNQG

-717 VMRDISVLEHKSEQV
+717 VTRDISVLEHKSEQV

-763 CKSYNSFQLAPRFSL
+763 
-778 SCSSNFIGLVSL
+778 
-790 VCAKQLHWSGLL
+790 
-802 APTSYQRGHLR
+802 
-813 ARPRHFFFRA
+813 
-823 SHGSAPPT
+823 
-831 LRTPGMSDS
+831 
-840 DVPKPT
+840 
-846 TLTVP
+846 
-851 PPRPPTQITA
+851 
-861 FAASDLLR
+861 
-869 DADGYQDWVL
+869 
-879 TLCSRMPSDVIDYLK
+879 
-894 SGVPPTS
+894 
-901 WPPAYVPLWDHYARA
+901 
-916 SICAAVDPR
+916 
-925 LVLPGLSQY
+925 
-934 FGDTHSGHKIWAA
+934 
-947 LRTRYGAVSAVD
+947 
-959 LLPVISRLFSPDLM
+959 
-973 PDTADAFLQFR
+973 
-984 DRFENDSRLLNDSD
+984 
-998 VTTDSLLASHLL
+998 
-1010 ARMPP
+1010 
-1015 SLSAWR
+1015 
-1021 TTFVNS
+1021 
-1027 QGTSRTLPHAAEIL
+1027 
-1041 DRIYREIKAR
+1041 
-1051 PIDPL
+1051 
-1056 AAATVTAT
+1056 
-1064 SPQRTPPSPC
+1064 
-1074 PNPTCR
+1074 
-1080 KMHWL
+1080 
-1085 RDCPDTTWAAA
+1085 
-1096 FRARK
+1096 
-1101 AASGTTSRAHKKGS
+1101 
-1115 RTIASPAVTSP
+1115 
-1126 TDTERPEPTTFTA
+1126 
-1139 CLLATPS
+1139 
-1146 AFPKSAW
+1146 
-1153 LLDSGANRHM
+1153 
-1163 ANDSTLFSSLRPF
+1163 
-1176 TGPHVAGVAGSLPST
+1176 
-1191 GCGSVRLSTSAGPV
+1191 
-1205 VATDVLLVPSLPCNL
+1205 
-1220 LSVRRLDRL
+1220 
-1229 GFTVSFGSGHAAI
+1229 
-1242 RNSSGTV
+1242 
-1249 VATAR
+1249 
-1254 AIANDLYALNVAP
+1254 
-1267 STCMPNA
+1267 
-1274 LLATPHR
+1274 
-1281 VSLLTLHRRLAHLPV
+1281 
-1296 AQLKNVVQKGLVTG
+1296 
-1310 VDWVYSEEEFRSFHC
+1310 
-1325 NACLASK
+1325 
-1332 AHALPFARSK
+1332 
-1342 SIAPGRLALIH
+1342 
-1353 VDVAQMPRASFGG
+1353 
-1366 HRYMLVIVDDYSRK
+1366 
-1380 QWCLLLT
+1380 
-1387 YKSDVFHR
+1387 
-1395 LRDWILEVE
+1395 
-1404 NATGDRVKTIRSDN
+1404 
-1418 GGEFTLRTF
+1418 
-1427 VDFCVAKGIRRELT
+1427 
-1441 IPYTPQQNGRVERT
+1441 
-1455 NRTIKEGILALLYS
+1455 
-1469 AGADTRLWAEAA
+1469 
-1481 KYFVHCKNLLPHAG
+1481 
-1495 IHGEVPDTRWYG
+1495 
-1507 MAPDVS
+1507 
-1513 SLRTFGCR
+1513 
-1521 AWHCLPSVK
+1521 
-1530 RTDLD
+1530 
-1535 PKAVPLI
+1535 
-1542 FVGLDDHAKAYRL
+1542 
-1555 FDPATRKI
+1555 
-1563 LLSRNVV
+1563 
-1570 FRESE
+1570 
-1575 FPALQPAANTTT
+1575 
-1587 GATPL
+1587 
-1592 PVAAEV
+1592 
-1598 YPDQVDHSEPLL
+1598 
-1610 VASPRSPAPRAAPPG
+1610 
-1625 PAPVASDQGLRRPS
+1625 
-1639 PGRAVPDQDSHAPPA
+1639 
-1654 SDQGPSPASDQGSPT
+1654 
-1669 ASDQGSSDSAISTP
+1669 
-1683 CPSPRPVVPR
+1683 
-1693 PLPAPPSPARSE
+1693 
-1705 SPDPIDLLPR
+1705 
-1715 SSDLASFCL
+1715 
-1724 APEFP
+1724 
-1729 DDLDDALHSPPPV
+1729 
-1742 AYLASGAAALLNN
+1742 
-1755 APPDSTEL
+1755 
-1763 IAPARDPPHWR
+1763 
-1774 AAMATPQ
+1774 
-1781 ADEWRLAAQAEFDSL
+1781 
-1796 SRDFSAFTPIDE
+1796 
-1808 SLVPA
+1808 
-1813 DAKILGSRFVFRT
+1813 
-1826 KRDQHG
+1826 
-1832 QVKSYKG
+1832 
-1839 RLVARGDSQRSG
+1839 
-1851 IDFDETFAPVAKFT
+1851 
-1865 SIRALLALAAAHGY
+1865 
-1879 HVHQADIDKAYL
+1879 
-1891 HGKLDKPLYIRV
+1891 
-1903 PDGIYM
+1903 
-1909 PGKVLQLHR
+1909 
-1918 SLYGLRQAGRIWND
+1918 
-1932 EIDSALSAL
+1932 
-1941 GYAATESDHCVYV
+1941 
-1954 RTAGDERH
+1954 
-1962 YIALYVDDLLMIS
+1962 
-1975 PSLPEIERTLQ
+1975 
-1986 GLEQRYGVKRL
+1986 
-1997 GEAEYIL
+1997 
-2004 GIQIRRSDD
+2004 
-2013 GSITLS
+2013 
-2019 QEQYLKD
+2019 
-2026 VLARFGMSDAHPV
+2026 
-2039 ATPMQPDL
+2039 
-2047 RLEVEL
+2047 
-2053 QPTPFPDRTR
+2053 
-2063 YLQAIGS
+2063 
-2070 LMYASTGTRPDLAY
+2070 
-2084 TVGYL
+2084 
-2089 ARFSR
+2089 
-2094 APSTAAWGAIK
+2094 
-2105 HAFRYVAGT
+2105 
-2114 LSHGL
+2114 
-2119 RFAHGASPPLVGYS
+2119 
-2133 DCNWGACL
+2133 
-2141 SSSKSTMGYNFIYA
+2141 
-2155 GAAVSWSSRLQSRVA
+2155 
-2170 DSTCDAEYL
+2170 
-2179 GLSHAGKEAIFLR
+2179 
-2192 QLFGELGLS
+2192 
-2201 SSEPVLIYGDNQ
+2201 
-2213 GANALTKNPVFHA
+2213 
-2226 RTRHIRLREH
+2226 
-2236 FVRDMVSLGDIVIQ
+2236 
-2250 YITTSEMTADIF
+2250 
-2262 TKALSRDLFARHRGR
+2262 
-2277 LGAGQLAPRFSLSCS
+2277 
-2292 SNFIGLV
+2292 
-2299 SLTHHRL
+2299 
-2306 SSCAHHKDQVDGEQM
+2306 QVDGEQM

-2347 EIDANNKIPHRTRS
+2347 EIDANNEIPHRTRS

-2508 GYMKYPK
+2508 VYMKYPK

-2668 FDDVALYQSAVGAL
+2668 FDDVALYQPAVGAL

-2770 SWQSKQQLMVA
+2770 SWQSKQQSMVA